1 MKKHM
6 SILLTLV
13 MVFNVLVSGVG
24 NNLSYADNNVAYNQN
39 VSANKT
45 LNGSEKTLKN
55 NKNQIIQKSK
65 NTVLDKKP
73 IDKKPENPNKK
84 DLDNKYVDGKIE
96 DSKTKE
102 DPKKKDLDKNSKDR
116 KVEDPRKNSGQDSEE
131 KKLGKTEEK
140 AKENTSS
147 EQDKKQTS
155 PETKEENLESEK
167 ISFEKQEKGMI
178 IKVDAPKETFPKGT
192 SVSVRL
198 VSKLKDKIAYDITFR
213 DKNNKEI
220 QPAKGTEV
228 RVSFILDKTS
238 SIIPDDMP
246 VNLKLYHLVNGVPKI
261 IDTKMASKC
270 FMEEKG
276 IQSITLSG
284 KVSHFSEF
292 RLVAEDGLDF
302 DKIKKISPDSINS
315 NNKNETG
322 SLDTQK
328 KDEDNVGNNKLK
340 EQIYEVELVANS
352 NHPSIYIK
360 GLLPKG
366 GYATARYVE
375 LSNKILPEYQRVVTA
390 YDIKIFDDKGKEY
403 QPIKP
408 VRVTI
413 SDDKVKKELT
423 KIGRKNIQVIH
434 ISKSGIPDK
443 YSSAIVASESK
454 VSFNA
459 SSFSVYAFTIETRD
473 TSKNPKEVD
482 AKIIDFNIIRT
493 NDENPANT
501 YNYYEAFK
509 IKIKWDASKYGK
521 TLKREDFFKI
531 KIPDEFILAHKIEF
545 DLKTEDGKILGHLVA
560 TPNNEGGANVV
571 VTFKDYVE
579 THENIKGEF
588 ELDSRFN
595 TTKYVKQLDGSY
607 IISYTLFDGKTHTHH
622 INPKPNVDP
631 NETLAKWAN
640 KTKDALNEAEWVIR
654 LNFKKGTFTDVV
666 LSDEL
671 SSETGVLPEGIKYK
685 PDTFRLKQA
694 EFNSTGDDIST
705 KYKSIEYEELKNYLK
720 FDNNM
725 RKFTFRMSDF
735 LKDKGYSVDGKL
747 QEKQWYLFYKSTYEK
762 GLKLKNKAEFKS
774 KEDTIP
780 KVSYYQVA
788 GGSGTGGGDL
798 TNKIKIKKVDSNT
811 NKPLGNAKFKII
823 KVGDPNKVWN
833 IITNAQGEAE
843 TERLSQGDYEIIE
856 TDAPLGYLLDKTP
869 LPVKVINGEATIA
882 TIKNKKGKITVKVTK
897 KWENQDETPLM
908 GDKPT
913 ISLQLLKDGQP
924 EGTPVQLTNGNITH
938 TWTNLDKTDEHGND
952 HKYSVQEVGEK
963 DYKIQLDGNWYKV
976 TYGEDSQSGGLT
988 VTNKKIEPPTRD
1000 LKVTKVWKDKD
1011 DKDLV
1016 GPVEKIEVEL
1026 YKDGAATG
1034 KKLDLTKANN
1044 WTGVFKKLPVSAT
1057 LGGKIH
1063 EYTVKETGESGNAI
1077 QLVGKWYKV
1086 TYEGTMKDG
1095 LTVTNK
1101 EKTPWTPME
1110 PPTRDLKVTKV
1121 WKDKDDKDLV
1131 GPVEKIEVELYKDG
1145 TPTGTKLDLTKA
1157 NNWTGV
1163 FKKLPVSA
1171 TLGGKIHE
1179 YTVKE
1184 TGESG
1189 NAIQLVGKWYKV
1201 TYEGTM
1207 KDGLTVTNKEKTPWT
1222 PMEPPT
1228 RDLKVTKVWKDKDDK
1243 DLVGPVEK
1251 IEVELY
1257 KDGVATG
1264 KKLDLTKA
1272 NNWTGEFKKLP
1283 VSATLGGP
1291 IHKYTVKETGE
1302 SGNAIQFGGKWY
1314 GVTYGGTMKDGL
1326 TVTNK
1331 EKTPWT
1337 PMIPPTRDLKVT
1349 KVWKDKDNND
1359 LNAPVEKIEVELYK
1373 DGAATGT
1380 KLDLTKA
1387 NNWTGEFKK
1396 LPVSATLDGPIHKYT
1411 VKETGESGNAIQLVG
1426 KWYGVT
1432 YGGTM
1437 KDGLTVTNKE
1447 KTPWT
1452 PMIPPTRDLK
1462 VTKVWKDKD
1471 DKDLV
1476 GPVEKIEVELY
1487 KDGVATGKKLD
1498 LTKANNWTGTF
1509 EKLDVADGLG
1519 STNYYKYTVKEVGE
1533 SGAAIQLLGKWY
1545 GVTYGGTM
1553 KDGLTVT
1560 NKEKRPWTPMEPPFR
1575 NIKVEKNWNLLG
1587 REKPVEKLEVELYR
1601 DGVATG
1607 NKLELNKDNNWS
1619 GEFKKLPVAEKLGST
1634 TYYNYTV
1641 KEVGENAGSII
1652 FGGMQFRVN
1661 YTGDMKDGFKIT
1673 NNYTPP
1679 YTPWTPPTVDKID
1692 LKVTKLWKDSKD
1704 NNIAEPT
1711 NKIVVELYR
1720 EGKATGKRLELNK
1733 ANKWSGEFTDLEA
1746 KSDSDE
1752 YYRYTIKEVG
1762 ENGNIIKFDGKQ
1774 YKVIYGGSMRDGITI
1789 TNKKEDPPKPP
1800 TPNKPTPNKP
1810 TPNKPTPPKPN
1821 TPNPR
1826 SVLPRTGDGINPS
1839 TFAWLILALGACLSL
1854 VGYRLRKHAK

>member
-1 MKKHM
+1 M
-6 SILLTLV
+6 L
-13 MVFNVLVSGVG
+13 FNVLVSGIG
-24 NNLSYADNNVAYNQN
+24 NNLSYADDKVAYSQN
-39 VSANKT
+39 LSADKNLT
-45 LNGSEKTLKN
+45 RSERTLKN

-73 IDKKPENPNKK
+73 IDKKPENLNKN

-131 KKLGKTEEK
+131 KKPGKTEEK

-155 PETKEENLESEK
+155 PEIKEENLESEK
-167 ISFEKQEKGMI
+167 ISFEKQEKGLI
-178 IKVDAPKETFPKGT
+178 IKVDAPKGAFPKGT
-192 SVSVRL
+192 TVSVRL
-198 VSKLKDKIAYDITFR
+198 VSKLKDKIAYDITFK
-213 DKNNKEI
+213 DNNNKEV

-228 RVSFILDKTS
+228 KVSFILDRTS
-238 SIIPDDMP
+238 NLLPDDRP
-246 VNLKLYHLVNGVPKI
+246 VNLKLYHVVNGVPKV
-261 IDTKMASKC
+261 IDTNRTAKG

-276 IQSITLSG
+276 IQSVTLSG

-292 RLVAEDGLDF
+292 RLVAENDLDF

-459 SSFSVYAFTIETRD
+459 SSFSVYAFAIETRD
-473 TSKNPKEVD
+473 TAKNPKEVD

-588 ELDSRFN
+588 YLDSRFN

-607 IISYTLFDGKTHTHH
+607 TISYYFDGKTHTHH
-622 INPKPNVDP
+622 INPKPNVNPD
-631 NETLAKWAN
+631 EALAKWAN

-685 PDTFRLKQA
+685 LDTFRLKQA
-694 EFNSTGDDIST
+694 EFNSTGDDISES
-705 KYKSIEYEELKNYLK
+705 KYKSIKYEELKNYLK
-720 FDNNM
+720 FDSNM

-747 QEKQWYLFYKSTYEK
+747 QATQWYLFYKSTYEK

-774 KEDTIP
+774 KESIITGH
-780 KVSYYQVA
+780 SYYQVA

-798 TNKIKIKKVDSNT
+798 TNKIKIKKVDSDNT

-823 KVGDPNKVWN
+823 KVGDPSKVWN

-869 LPVKVINGEATIA
+869 IPVKVINGEATIA
-882 TIKNKKGKITVKVTK
+882 TIKNKKEEKITVKVTK
-897 KWENQDETPLM
+897 KWENQDGTPLM
-908 GDKPT
+908 GDKPA
-913 ISLQLLKDGQP
+913 IRLQLLEDGQP
-924 EGTPVQLTNGNITH
+924 EGNPVEFTNGKITH
-938 TWTNLDKTDEHGND
+938 EWTNLDKTDEHGSK
-952 HKYSVQEVGEK
+952 HIYTVKEVGENG
-963 DYKIQLDGNWYKV
+963 YNIQLDGNWYKV
-976 TYGEDSQSGGLT
+976 DYGADSQSGGLT
-988 VTNKKIEPPTRD
+988 VTNKKLKPWTPMIPPTRD

-1011 DKDLV
+1011 
-1016 GPVEKIEVEL
+1016 
-1026 YKDGAATG
+1026 
-1034 KKLDLTKANN
+1034 NN
-1044 WTGVFKKLPVSAT
+1044 
-1057 LGGKIH
+1057 
-1063 EYTVKETGESGNAI
+1063 
-1077 QLVGKWYKV
+1077 
-1086 TYEGTMKDG
+1086 
-1095 LTVTNK
+1095 
-1101 EKTPWTPME
+1101 
-1110 PPTRDLKVTKV
+1110 
-1121 WKDKDDKDLV
+1121 DLV

-1145 TPTGTKLDLTKA
+1145 TPTGT
-1157 NNWTGV
+1157 
-1163 FKKLPVSA
+1163 
-1171 TLGGKIHE
+1171 
-1179 YTVKE
+1179 
-1184 TGESG
+1184 
-1189 NAIQLVGKWYKV
+1189 
-1201 TYEGTM
+1201 
-1207 KDGLTVTNKEKTPWT
+1207 
-1222 PMEPPT
+1222 
-1228 RDLKVTKVWKDKDDK
+1228 
-1243 DLVGPVEK
+1243 
-1251 IEVELY
+1251 
-1257 KDGVATG
+1257 
-1264 KKLDLTKA
+1264 KLDLTKA

-1302 SGNAIQFGGKWY
+1302 SGNAIQFAGKWY
-1314 GVTYGGTMKDGL
+1314 GVTYGGTMADGL

-1349 KVWKDKDNND
+1349 KVWKGKDNN
-1359 LNAPVEKIEVELYK
+1359 N
-1373 DGAATGT
+1373 
-1380 KLDLTKA
+1380 
-1387 NNWTGEFKK
+1387 
-1396 LPVSATLDGPIHKYT
+1396 
-1411 VKETGESGNAIQLVG
+1411 
-1426 KWYGVT
+1426 
-1432 YGGTM
+1432 
-1437 KDGLTVTNKE
+1437 
-1447 KTPWT
+1447 
-1452 PMIPPTRDLK
+1452 
-1462 VTKVWKDKD
+1462 
-1471 DKDLV
+1471 LV

-1560 NKEKRPWTPMEPPFR
+1560 NKEKTPWTPMEPPFR

-1634 TYYNYTV
+1634 NYYNYTV

-1652 FGGMQFRVN
+1652 FGGMQFSVN

-1720 EGKATGKRLELNK
+1720 EGKATGKKLELNK

-1826 SVLPRTGDGINPS
+1826 PVLPRTGDGINPS

>member
-13 MVFNVLVSGVG
+13 MLFNVLVSGIG

-45 LNGSEKTLKN
+45 LNGGEKTLKN
-55 NKNQIIQKSK
+55 NKNQIIKESK
-65 NTVLDKKP
+65 NTSLDKKS
-73 IDKKPENPNKK
+73 IDKKLENPNKK

-155 PETKEENLESEK
+155 PEIKEENLESEK
-167 ISFEKQEKGMI
+167 IAFEKQEKGLI
-178 IKVDAPKETFPKGT
+178 IKVDAPKGAFPKGT

-220 QPAKGTEV
+220 QPTKGTEV

-246 VNLKLYHLVNGVPKI
+246 VNLKLYHLVNGVPKV
-261 IDTKMASKC
+261 IDTKMASKG

-284 KVSHFSEF
+284 KVSHLSEF

-473 TSKNPKEVD
+473 TAKNPKEVD
-482 AKIIDFNIIRT
+482 AKITDFNIIRT

-588 ELDSRFN
+588 YLDSRFN

-607 IISYTLFDGKTHTHH
+607 TISYYFDGKTHTHH
-622 INPKPNVDP
+622 INPKPNVNPD
-631 NETLAKWAN
+631 EALAKWAN

-685 PDTFRLKQA
+685 LDTFRLKQA
-694 EFNSTGDDIST
+694 EFNSTGDDISES
-705 KYKSIEYEELKNYLK
+705 KYKSIKYEELKNYLK
-720 FDNNM
+720 FDSNM

-747 QEKQWYLFYKSTYEK
+747 QATQWYLFYKSTYEK

-774 KEDTIP
+774 KESIITGN
-780 KVSYYQVA
+780 SYYQVA

-798 TNKIKIKKVDSNT
+798 TNKIKIKKVDSDNT
-811 NKPLGNAKFKII
+811 NKPLGNAKFKIV
-823 KVGDPNKVWN
+823 KVGDPSKVWN

-869 LPVKVINGEATIA
+869 IPVKVINGEATIA

-897 KWENQDETPLM
+897 KWKNQDGTPLM

-976 TYGEDSQSGGLT
+976 DYGEDSQSGGLT
-988 VTNKKIEPPTRD
+988 VTNKKLKPWTPMIPPTRD

-1011 DKDLV
+1011 NNDLNA
-1016 GPVEKIEVEL
+1016 PVEKIEVEL
-1026 YKDGAATG
+1026 YKDDA
-1034 KKLDLTKANN
+1034 
-1044 WTGVFKKLPVSAT
+1044 
-1057 LGGKIH
+1057 
-1063 EYTVKETGESGNAI
+1063 
-1077 QLVGKWYKV
+1077 
-1086 TYEGTMKDG
+1086 
-1095 LTVTNK
+1095 
-1101 EKTPWTPME
+1101 
-1110 PPTRDLKVTKV
+1110 
-1121 WKDKDDKDLV
+1121 
-1131 GPVEKIEVELYKDG
+1131 
-1145 TPTGTKLDLTKA
+1145 PTGTKLDLTKA
-1157 NNWTGV
+1157 N
-1163 FKKLPVSA
+1163 K
-1171 TLGGKIHE
+1171 
-1179 YTVKE
+1179 
-1184 TGESG
+1184 
-1189 NAIQLVGKWYKV
+1189 
-1201 TYEGTM
+1201 
-1207 KDGLTVTNKEKTPWT
+1207 
-1222 PMEPPT
+1222 
-1228 RDLKVTKVWKDKDDK
+1228 
-1243 DLVGPVEK
+1243 
-1251 IEVELY
+1251 
-1257 KDGVATG
+1257 
-1264 KKLDLTKA
+1264 
-1272 NNWTGEFKKLP
+1272 WTGEFKKLP

-1337 PMIPPTRDLKVT
+1337 PMIPPTRNLKVT

-1359 LNAPVEKIEVELYK
+1359 LVGPVEKIEVELYK
-1373 DGAATGT
+1373 DGTPTGT

-1387 NNWTGEFKK
+1387 NKWTGEFKK

-1437 KDGLTVTNKE
+1437 KDGLTVTNRE

-1471 DKDLV
+1471 NNDLNA
-1476 GPVEKIEVELY
+1476 PVEKIEVELY

-1498 LTKANNWTGTF
+1498 LTKTNNWTGTF

-1553 KDGLTVT
+1553 KDGLIVT
-1560 NKEKRPWTPMEPPFR
+1560 NKEKTPWTPMEPPFR
-1575 NIKVEKNWNLLG
+1575 NIKVVKNWNLLG

-1634 TYYNYTV
+1634 NYYNYTV

-1652 FGGMQFRVN
+1652 FGGMQFSVN
-1661 YTGDMKDGFKIT
+1661 YTGDMKDGLKIT
-1673 NNYTPP
+1673 NSYTPP
-1679 YTPWTPPTVDKID
+1679 YTPWTPPTKEKLD

-1720 EGKATGKRLELNK
+1720 DGKATGKRLELNK
-1733 ANKWSGEFTDLEA
+1733 VNKWSGEFTDLEA

-1752 YYRYTIKEVG
+1752 YYKYTIKEVG

-1789 TNKKEDPPKPP
+1789 TNKKEEPPKPP
-1800 TPNKPTPNKP
+1800 TPPGPK
-1810 TPNKPTPPKPN
+1810 TPPSPK
-1821 TPNPR
+1821 TPPGPKTPPPPR
-1826 SVLPRTGDGINPS
+1826 RILPRTGDGINPS
-1839 TFAWLILALGACLSL
+1839 TFAFLILLLGAGLSII
-1854 VGYRLRKHAK
+1854 GYRVRKDAK

>member
-1 MKKHM
+1 M

-13 MVFNVLVSGVG
+13 MVFNVLVSGIG
-24 NNLSYADNNVAYNQN
+24 NNLSYADDKVAYSQN
-39 VSANKT
+39 VSADKAFT
-45 LNGSEKTLKN
+45 RSERTLKN

-155 PETKEENLESEK
+155 PEIKEENLESEK
-167 ISFEKQEKGMI
+167 ISFEKQEKGLI
-178 IKVDAPKETFPKGT
+178 IKVDAPKGAFSKGT
-192 SVSVRL
+192 SVSVSL

-238 SIIPDDMP
+238 SILPDDMP
-246 VNLKLYHLVNGVPKI
+246 VNLKLYHLVNGVPKV
-261 IDTKMASKC
+261 IDTKMTSKG

-276 IQSITLSG
+276 IQSITLNG

-459 SSFSVYAFTIETRD
+459 SSFSVYAFAIETRD

-482 AKIIDFNIIRT
+482 AKIIDFNIIRK
-493 NDENPANT
+493 NNENPANT
-501 YNYYEAFK
+501 FNYYDAFK
-509 IKIKWDASKYGK
+509 IKIEWDVSKYGK

-545 DLKTEDGKILGHLVA
+545 DLKTGDGKILGHLVA

-588 ELDSRFN
+588 YLDSRFN

-607 IISYTLFDGKTHTHH
+607 TISYYFDGKTHTHH
-622 INPKPNVDP
+622 INPKPNVNPD
-631 NETLAKWAN
+631 EALAKWAN

-685 PDTFRLKQA
+685 LDTFRLKQA
-694 EFNSTGDDIST
+694 EFNSTGDDISGS
-705 KYKSIEYEELKNYLK
+705 KYKSIKYEELKNYLK
-720 FDNNM
+720 FDSNM

-747 QEKQWYLFYKSTYEK
+747 QEKQWYLFYKSTYEE

-774 KEDTIP
+774 KESIITGH
-780 KVSYYQVA
+780 SYYQVA

-798 TNKIKIKKVDSNT
+798 TNKIKIKKVDSDNT
-811 NKPLGNAKFKII
+811 NKPLGNAKFKIV
-823 KVGDPNKVWN
+823 KVGDPSKVWN
-833 IITNAQGEAE
+833 IITNAKGEAE

-869 LPVKVINGEATIA
+869 IPVKVINGEATIA

-897 KWENQDETPLM
+897 KWENQDGTPLT

-913 ISLQLLKDGQP
+913 IRLQLLKDGQP
-924 EGTPVQLTNGNITH
+924 EGNPVEFANGKITH
-938 TWTNLDKTDEHGND
+938 EWTNLDKTDEHGSN
-952 HKYSVQEVGEK
+952 HIYTVKEVGENG
-963 DYKIQLDGNWYKV
+963 YNIQLDGNWYKV
-976 TYGEDSQSGGLT
+976 TYGADPQNGLT
-988 VTNKKIEPPTRD
+988 VTNKKKTPWTPMEPPFRD

-1011 DKDLV
+1011 NKDLV

-1026 YKDGAATG
+1026 YKDGTPTG
-1034 KKLDLTKANN
+1034 TKLDLTKANN
-1044 WTGVFKKLPVSAT
+1044 WTGEFKKLPVSAT
-1057 LGGKIH
+1057 LGGKNH

-1101 EKTPWTPME
+1101 EKTPWTPM
-1110 PPTRDLKVTKV
+1110 
-1121 WKDKDDKDLV
+1121 
-1131 GPVEKIEVELYKDG
+1131 
-1145 TPTGTKLDLTKA
+1145 
-1157 NNWTGV
+1157 
-1163 FKKLPVSA
+1163 
-1171 TLGGKIHE
+1171 
-1179 YTVKE
+1179 
-1184 TGESG
+1184 
-1189 NAIQLVGKWYKV
+1189 
-1201 TYEGTM
+1201 
-1207 KDGLTVTNKEKTPWT
+1207 
-1222 PMEPPT
+1222 
-1228 RDLKVTKVWKDKDDK
+1228 
-1243 DLVGPVEK
+1243 
-1251 IEVELY
+1251 
-1257 KDGVATG
+1257 
-1264 KKLDLTKA
+1264 
-1272 NNWTGEFKKLP
+1272 
-1283 VSATLGGP
+1283 
-1291 IHKYTVKETGE
+1291 
-1302 SGNAIQFGGKWY
+1302 
-1314 GVTYGGTMKDGL
+1314 
-1326 TVTNK
+1326 
-1331 EKTPWT
+1331 
-1337 PMIPPTRDLKVT
+1337 IPPTRNLKVT
-1349 KVWKDKDNND
+1349 KVWKDKDN
-1359 LNAPVEKIEVELYK
+1359 
-1373 DGAATGT
+1373 
-1380 KLDLTKA
+1380 
-1387 NNWTGEFKK
+1387 
-1396 LPVSATLDGPIHKYT
+1396 
-1411 VKETGESGNAIQLVG
+1411 
-1426 KWYGVT
+1426 
-1432 YGGTM
+1432 
-1437 KDGLTVTNKE
+1437 
-1447 KTPWT
+1447 
-1452 PMIPPTRDLK
+1452 
-1462 VTKVWKDKD
+1462 
-1471 DKDLV
+1471 KDLV

-1545 GVTYGGTM
+1545 GVTYGGT
-1553 KDGLTVT
+1553 
-1560 NKEKRPWTPMEPPFR
+1560 
-1575 NIKVEKNWNLLG
+1575 
-1587 REKPVEKLEVELYR
+1587 
-1601 DGVATG
+1601 
-1607 NKLELNKDNNWS
+1607 
-1619 GEFKKLPVAEKLGST
+1619 
-1634 TYYNYTV
+1634 
-1641 KEVGENAGSII
+1641 
-1652 FGGMQFRVN
+1652 
-1661 YTGDMKDGFKIT
+1661 MKDGFKIT

>member
-1 MKKHM
+1 M
-6 SILLTLV
+6 
-13 MVFNVLVSGVG
+13 
-24 NNLSYADNNVAYNQN
+24 
-39 VSANKT
+39 
-45 LNGSEKTLKN
+45 
-55 NKNQIIQKSK
+55 
-65 NTVLDKKP
+65 
-73 IDKKPENPNKK
+73 
-84 DLDNKYVDGKIE
+84 
-96 DSKTKE
+96 
-102 DPKKKDLDKNSKDR
+102 
-116 KVEDPRKNSGQDSEE
+116 
-131 KKLGKTEEK
+131 
-140 AKENTSS
+140 
-147 EQDKKQTS
+147 
-155 PETKEENLESEK
+155 
-167 ISFEKQEKGMI
+167 
-178 IKVDAPKETFPKGT
+178 
-192 SVSVRL
+192 
-198 VSKLKDKIAYDITFR
+198 
-213 DKNNKEI
+213 
-220 QPAKGTEV
+220 
-228 RVSFILDKTS
+228 
-238 SIIPDDMP
+238 
-246 VNLKLYHLVNGVPKI
+246 
-261 IDTKMASKC
+261 
-270 FMEEKG
+270 
-276 IQSITLSG
+276 
-284 KVSHFSEF
+284 
-292 RLVAEDGLDF
+292 
-302 DKIKKISPDSINS
+302 
-315 NNKNETG
+315 
-322 SLDTQK
+322 DTQK

-473 TSKNPKEVD
+473 TAKNPKEVD

-588 ELDSRFN
+588 YLDSRFN

-607 IISYTLFDGKTHTHH
+607 TISYYFDGKTHTHH
-622 INPKPNVDP
+622 INPKPNVNPD
-631 NETLAKWAN
+631 EALAKWAN

-685 PDTFRLKQA
+685 LDTFRLKQA
-694 EFNSTGDDIST
+694 EFNSTGDDISGS
-705 KYKSIEYEELKNYLK
+705 KYKSIKYEELKNYLK
-720 FDNNM
+720 FDSNM

-747 QEKQWYLFYKSTYEK
+747 QATQWYLFYKSTYEK

-774 KEDTIP
+774 KESIITGH
-780 KVSYYQVA
+780 SYYQVA

-798 TNKIKIKKVDSNT
+798 TNKIKIKKVDSDNT
-811 NKPLGNAKFKII
+811 NKPLGNAKFKIV
-823 KVGDPNKVWN
+823 KVGDPSKVWN

-869 LPVKVINGEATIA
+869 IPVKVINGEATIA

-897 KWENQDETPLM
+897 KWKNQDGTPLM

-976 TYGEDSQSGGLT
+976 TYGADSQSGGLT
-988 VTNKKIEPPTRD
+988 VTNEKLKPWTPMIPPTRD

-1011 DKDLV
+1011 NNDLV

-1034 KKLDLTKANN
+1034 T
-1044 WTGVFKKLPVSAT
+1044 
-1057 LGGKIH
+1057 
-1063 EYTVKETGESGNAI
+1063 
-1077 QLVGKWYKV
+1077 
-1086 TYEGTMKDG
+1086 
-1095 LTVTNK
+1095 
-1101 EKTPWTPME
+1101 
-1110 PPTRDLKVTKV
+1110 
-1121 WKDKDDKDLV
+1121 
-1131 GPVEKIEVELYKDG
+1131 
-1145 TPTGTKLDLTKA
+1145 
-1157 NNWTGV
+1157 
-1163 FKKLPVSA
+1163 
-1171 TLGGKIHE
+1171 
-1179 YTVKE
+1179 
-1184 TGESG
+1184 
-1189 NAIQLVGKWYKV
+1189 
-1201 TYEGTM
+1201 
-1207 KDGLTVTNKEKTPWT
+1207 
-1222 PMEPPT
+1222 
-1228 RDLKVTKVWKDKDDK
+1228 
-1243 DLVGPVEK
+1243 
-1251 IEVELY
+1251 
-1257 KDGVATG
+1257 
-1264 KKLDLTKA
+1264 KLDLTKA

-1302 SGNAIQFGGKWY
+1302 SGNAIQLVGKWYGVTYGGTMKDGLTVTNKEKTPWTPMIPPTRDLKVTKVWKDKDNNDLNAPVEKIEVELYKDGAATGTKLELTKANNWTGEFKKLPVSATLGGPIHKYTVKETGESGKAIQFGGKWY

-1462 VTKVWKDKD
+1462 VTKVWKGKD
-1471 DKDLV
+1471 NNNLV

-1560 NKEKRPWTPMEPPFR
+1560 NKEKTPWTPMEPPFR

-1587 REKPVEKLEVELYR
+1587 REKPVEKLDVELYR

-1634 TYYNYTV
+1634 NYYNYTV

-1652 FGGMQFRVN
+1652 FGGMQFSVN

-1810 TPNKPTPPKPN
+1810 TPNKPTPNKPTPPKPN

-1826 SVLPRTGDGINPS
+1826 PVLPRTGDGINPS
-1839 TFAWLILALGACLSL
+1839 TIAWLILALGAGLSII
-1854 VGYRLRKHAK
+1854 GYRVRRDAK

>member
-1 MKKHM
+1 M

-13 MVFNVLVSGVG
+13 MVFNVLVSGIG
-24 NNLSYADNNVAYNQN
+24 NNLSYADDKVAYSQN
-39 VSANKT
+39 VSADKAFT
-45 LNGSEKTLKN
+45 RSERTLKN

-65 NTVLDKKP
+65 NTGLDKKP

-116 KVEDPRKNSGQDSEE
+116 KVENPRKNSGQDSEE

-155 PETKEENLESEK
+155 PEIKEENLESEK
-167 ISFEKQEKGMI
+167 ISFEKQEKGLI
-178 IKVDAPKETFPKGT
+178 IKVDAPKRAFPKGT
-192 SVSVRL
+192 TVSVRL
-198 VSKLKDKIAYDITFR
+198 VSKLKDKIAYDITFK
-213 DKNNKEI
+213 DNNNKEV

-228 RVSFILDKTS
+228 KVSFILDRTS
-238 SIIPDDMP
+238 NLLPDDRP
-246 VNLKLYHLVNGVPKI
+246 VNLKLYHVVNGVPKV
-261 IDTKMASKC
+261 IDTNRTAKG

-276 IQSITLSG
+276 IQSVTLSG

-292 RLVAEDGLDF
+292 RLVAENDLDF

-375 LSNKILPEYQRVVTA
+375 LSNNILPEYQRVVTA

-443 YSSAIVASESK
+443 YSSAIVTSESK

-459 SSFSVYAFTIETRD
+459 SSFSVYAFAIETRD
-473 TSKNPKEVD
+473 TAKNPKEVD

-588 ELDSRFN
+588 YLDSKFN

-607 IISYTLFDGKTHTHH
+607 TISYYFDGKTHTHH
-622 INPKPNVDP
+622 INPKPNVNPD
-631 NETLAKWAN
+631 EALAKWAN

-685 PDTFRLKQA
+685 LDTFRLKQA
-694 EFNSTGDDIST
+694 EFNSTGDDISES
-705 KYKSIEYEELKNYLK
+705 KYKSIKYEELKNYLK
-720 FDNNM
+720 FDSNM

-747 QEKQWYLFYKSTYEK
+747 QATQWYLFYKSTYEE

-774 KEDTIP
+774 KESIITGH
-780 KVSYYQVA
+780 SYYQVA

-798 TNKIKIKKVDSNT
+798 TNKIKIKKVDSDNT
-811 NKPLGNAKFKII
+811 NKPLGNAKFKIV
-823 KVGDPNKVWN
+823 KVGDPSKVWN

-869 LPVKVINGEATIA
+869 IPVKVINGEATIT

-976 TYGEDSQSGGLT
+976 DYGADSQSGGLS
-988 VTNKKIEPPTRD
+988 VTNKKLKPWTPMIPPTRD

-1011 DKDLV
+1011 NKDLV

-1026 YKDGAATG
+1026 YKDGTPTG
-1034 KKLDLTKANN
+1034 TKLDLTKANN
-1044 WTGVFKKLPVSAT
+1044 WTGEFKKLPVSAT
-1057 LGGKIH
+1057 LGGKNH

-1101 EKTPWTPME
+1101 EKTPWTPM
-1110 PPTRDLKVTKV
+1110 
-1121 WKDKDDKDLV
+1121 
-1131 GPVEKIEVELYKDG
+1131 
-1145 TPTGTKLDLTKA
+1145 
-1157 NNWTGV
+1157 
-1163 FKKLPVSA
+1163 
-1171 TLGGKIHE
+1171 
-1179 YTVKE
+1179 
-1184 TGESG
+1184 
-1189 NAIQLVGKWYKV
+1189 
-1201 TYEGTM
+1201 
-1207 KDGLTVTNKEKTPWT
+1207 
-1222 PMEPPT
+1222 
-1228 RDLKVTKVWKDKDDK
+1228 
-1243 DLVGPVEK
+1243 
-1251 IEVELY
+1251 
-1257 KDGVATG
+1257 
-1264 KKLDLTKA
+1264 
-1272 NNWTGEFKKLP
+1272 
-1283 VSATLGGP
+1283 
-1291 IHKYTVKETGE
+1291 
-1302 SGNAIQFGGKWY
+1302 
-1314 GVTYGGTMKDGL
+1314 
-1326 TVTNK
+1326 
-1331 EKTPWT
+1331 
-1337 PMIPPTRDLKVT
+1337 IPPTRNLKVT
-1349 KVWKDKDNND
+1349 KVWKDKDN
-1359 LNAPVEKIEVELYK
+1359 
-1373 DGAATGT
+1373 
-1380 KLDLTKA
+1380 
-1387 NNWTGEFKK
+1387 
-1396 LPVSATLDGPIHKYT
+1396 
-1411 VKETGESGNAIQLVG
+1411 
-1426 KWYGVT
+1426 
-1432 YGGTM
+1432 
-1437 KDGLTVTNKE
+1437 
-1447 KTPWT
+1447 
-1452 PMIPPTRDLK
+1452 
-1462 VTKVWKDKD
+1462 
-1471 DKDLV
+1471 KDLV

-1575 NIKVEKNWNLLG
+1575 NIKVVKNWNLLG

-1607 NKLELNKDNNWS
+1607 DKLELNKDNNWS

-1652 FGGMQFRVN
+1652 FGGMQFSVN

-1810 TPNKPTPPKPN
+1810 TPPKPN

-1826 SVLPRTGDGINPS
+1826 PVLPKTGDGINPS

>member
-1 MKKHM
+1 M

-13 MVFNVLVSGVG
+13 MVFNVLVSGIG
-24 NNLSYADNNVAYNQN
+24 NNLSYADDKVAYSQN
-39 VSANKT
+39 VSADKAFT
-45 LNGSEKTLKN
+45 RSERTLKN

-73 IDKKPENPNKK
+73 IDKKPENLNKN

-155 PETKEENLESEK
+155 PEIKEENLESEK
-167 ISFEKQEKGMI
+167 ISFEKQEKGLI
-178 IKVDAPKETFPKGT
+178 IKVDAPKGAFPKGT

-220 QPAKGTEV
+220 QPTKGTEV

-246 VNLKLYHLVNGVPKI
+246 VNLKLYHLVNGVPKV
-261 IDTKMASKC
+261 IDTKMASKG

-284 KVSHFSEF
+284 KVSHLSEF

-434 ISKSGIPDK
+434 ISKSGISDK

-473 TSKNPKEVD
+473 TAKNPKEVD
-482 AKIIDFNIIRT
+482 AKITDFNIIRT

-588 ELDSRFN
+588 YLDSRFN

-607 IISYTLFDGKTHTHH
+607 TISYYFDGKTHTHH
-622 INPKPNVDP
+622 INPKPNVNPD
-631 NETLAKWAN
+631 EALAKWAN

-685 PDTFRLKQA
+685 LDTFRLKQA
-694 EFNSTGDDIST
+694 EFNSTGDDISES
-705 KYKSIEYEELKNYLK
+705 KYKSIKYEELKNYLK
-720 FDNNM
+720 FDSNM

-747 QEKQWYLFYKSTYEK
+747 QATQWYLFYKSTYEK

-774 KEDTIP
+774 KESIITGN
-780 KVSYYQVA
+780 SYYQVA

-798 TNKIKIKKVDSNT
+798 TNKIKIKKVDSDNT
-811 NKPLGNAKFKII
+811 NKPLGNAKFKIV
-823 KVGDPNKVWN
+823 KVGDPSKVWN

-869 LPVKVINGEATIA
+869 IPVKVINGEATIA

-897 KWENQDETPLM
+897 KWKNQDGTPLM

-976 TYGEDSQSGGLT
+976 DYGADSQSGGLT
-988 VTNKKIEPPTRD
+988 VTNKK
-1000 LKVTKVWKDKD
+1000 LK
-1011 DKDLV
+1011 
-1016 GPVEKIEVEL
+1016 
-1026 YKDGAATG
+1026 
-1034 KKLDLTKANN
+1034 
-1044 WTGVFKKLPVSAT
+1044 
-1057 LGGKIH
+1057 
-1063 EYTVKETGESGNAI
+1063 
-1077 QLVGKWYKV
+1077 
-1086 TYEGTMKDG
+1086 
-1095 LTVTNK
+1095 
-1101 EKTPWTPME
+1101 
-1110 PPTRDLKVTKV
+1110 
-1121 WKDKDDKDLV
+1121 
-1131 GPVEKIEVELYKDG
+1131 
-1145 TPTGTKLDLTKA
+1145 
-1157 NNWTGV
+1157 
-1163 FKKLPVSA
+1163 
-1171 TLGGKIHE
+1171 
-1179 YTVKE
+1179 
-1184 TGESG
+1184 
-1189 NAIQLVGKWYKV
+1189 
-1201 TYEGTM
+1201 
-1207 KDGLTVTNKEKTPWT
+1207 
-1222 PMEPPT
+1222 
-1228 RDLKVTKVWKDKDDK
+1228 
-1243 DLVGPVEK
+1243 
-1251 IEVELY
+1251 
-1257 KDGVATG
+1257 
-1264 KKLDLTKA
+1264 
-1272 NNWTGEFKKLP
+1272 
-1283 VSATLGGP
+1283 
-1291 IHKYTVKETGE
+1291 
-1302 SGNAIQFGGKWY
+1302 
-1314 GVTYGGTMKDGL
+1314 
-1326 TVTNK
+1326 
-1331 EKTPWT
+1331 PWT

-1373 DGAATGT
+1373 DDAPTGT
-1380 KLDLTKA
+1380 KSDLTKA
-1387 NNWTGEFKK
+1387 NKWTGEFKK
-1396 LPVSATLDGPIHKYT
+1396 LPVSATLGGPIHKYT

-1471 DKDLV
+1471 NNDLNAPVEKIEVELYKDGTPTGTKLELTKANNWTGEFKKLPVSATLGGPIHKYTVKETGESGFAIQLAGKWYGVTYGGKMKDGLTVTNKEKTPWTPMIPPTRDLKVTKLWKDKDNNDLNA
-1476 GPVEKIEVELY
+1476 PVEKIEVELY

-1498 LTKANNWTGTF
+1498 LTKTNNWTGTF

-1553 KDGLTVT
+1553 KDGLIVT
-1560 NKEKRPWTPMEPPFR
+1560 NKEKTPWTPMEPPFR
-1575 NIKVEKNWNLLG
+1575 NIKVVKNWNLLG

-1634 TYYNYTV
+1634 NYYNYTV

-1652 FGGMQFRVN
+1652 FGGMQFSVN
-1661 YTGDMKDGFKIT
+1661 YTGDMKDGLKIT
-1673 NNYTPP
+1673 NSYTPP
-1679 YTPWTPPTVDKID
+1679 YTPWTPPTKEKLD

-1720 EGKATGKRLELNK
+1720 DGKATGKRLELNK
-1733 ANKWSGEFTDLEA
+1733 VNKWSGEFTDLEA

-1752 YYRYTIKEVG
+1752 YYKYTIKEVG

-1789 TNKKEDPPKPP
+1789 TNKKEEPPKPP
-1800 TPNKPTPNKP
+1800 TPPGPK
-1810 TPNKPTPPKPN
+1810 TPPSPK
-1821 TPNPR
+1821 TPPGPKTPPPPR
-1826 SVLPRTGDGINPS
+1826 RILPRTGDGINPS
-1839 TFAWLILALGACLSL
+1839 TFAFLILLLGAGLSII
-1854 VGYRLRKHAK
+1854 GYRLRKDAK

>member
-1 MKKHM
+1 M

-13 MVFNVLVSGVG
+13 MVFNVLVSGIG
-24 NNLSYADNNVAYNQN
+24 NNLSYADDKVAYSQN
-39 VSANKT
+39 VSADKAFT
-45 LNGSEKTLKN
+45 RSERTLKN

-73 IDKKPENPNKK
+73 IDKKPENLNKN

-155 PETKEENLESEK
+155 PEIKEENLESEK
-167 ISFEKQEKGMI
+167 ISFEKQEKGLI
-178 IKVDAPKETFPKGT
+178 IKVDAPKGAFPKGT

-220 QPAKGTEV
+220 QPTKGTEV

-246 VNLKLYHLVNGVPKI
+246 VNLKLYHLVNGVPKV
-261 IDTKMASKC
+261 IDTKMASKG

-284 KVSHFSEF
+284 KVSHLSEF

-473 TSKNPKEVD
+473 TAKNPKEVD
-482 AKIIDFNIIRT
+482 AKITDFNIIRT

-588 ELDSRFN
+588 YLDSRFN

-607 IISYTLFDGKTHTHH
+607 TISYYFDGKTHTHH
-622 INPKPNVDP
+622 INPKPNVNPD
-631 NETLAKWAN
+631 EALAKWAN

-685 PDTFRLKQA
+685 LDTFRLKQA
-694 EFNSTGDDIST
+694 EFNSTGDDISES
-705 KYKSIEYEELKNYLK
+705 KYKSIKYEELKNYLK
-720 FDNNM
+720 FDSNM

-747 QEKQWYLFYKSTYEK
+747 QATQWYLFYKSTYEK

-774 KEDTIP
+774 KESIITGH
-780 KVSYYQVA
+780 SYYQVA

-798 TNKIKIKKVDSNT
+798 TNKIKIKKVDSDNT
-811 NKPLGNAKFKII
+811 NKPLGNAKFKIV
-823 KVGDPNKVWN
+823 KVGDPSKVWN

-869 LPVKVINGEATIA
+869 IPVKVINGEATIA
-882 TIKNKKGKITVKVTK
+882 TIKNKKEEKITVKVTK
-897 KWENQDETPLM
+897 KWENQDGTPLM
-908 GDKPT
+908 GDKPA
-913 ISLQLLKDGQP
+913 IRLQLLKDGQP

-976 TYGEDSQSGGLT
+976 DYGADSQSGGLT
-988 VTNKKIEPPTRD
+988 VTNKKLKPWTPMIPPTRD

-1011 DKDLV
+1011 NNDLNAPVEKIEVELYKDDAPTGTKLDLTKANKWTGEFKKLPVSATLGGPIHKYTVKETGESGNAIQFGGKWYGVTYGGTMKDGLTVTNKEKTPWTPMIPPTRNLKVTKVWKDKDNNDLV

-1026 YKDGAATG
+1026 YKDGTPTG
-1034 KKLDLTKANN
+1034 TKLDLTKANK
-1044 WTGVFKKLPVSAT
+1044 WTGEFKKLPVSAT
-1057 LGGKIH
+1057 LDGPIH
-1063 EYTVKETGESGNAI
+1063 KYTVKETGESGNAI
-1077 QLVGKWYKV
+1077 QLVGKWYGV
-1086 TYEGTMKDG
+1086 TYGGTMKDG
-1095 LTVTNK
+1095 LTVTNR
-1101 EKTPWTPME
+1101 EKTPWTPMI

-1222 PMEPPT
+1222 PM
-1228 RDLKVTKVWKDKDDK
+1228 
-1243 DLVGPVEK
+1243 
-1251 IEVELY
+1251 
-1257 KDGVATG
+1257 
-1264 KKLDLTKA
+1264 
-1272 NNWTGEFKKLP
+1272 
-1283 VSATLGGP
+1283 
-1291 IHKYTVKETGE
+1291 
-1302 SGNAIQFGGKWY
+1302 
-1314 GVTYGGTMKDGL
+1314 
-1326 TVTNK
+1326 
-1331 EKTPWT
+1331 
-1337 PMIPPTRDLKVT
+1337 IPPTRDLKVT
-1349 KVWKDKDNND
+1349 KLWKDKDNND

-1387 NNWTGEFKK
+1387 NKWTGEFKK

-1411 VKETGESGNAIQLVG
+1411 VKETGESGNAIQFVG
-1426 KWYGVT
+1426 KWYGVS

-1437 KDGLTVTNKE
+1437 ADGLTVTNKE

-1452 PMIPPTRDLK
+1452 PMIPPTRNLK

-1471 DKDLV
+1471 NSDLV

-1652 FGGMQFRVN
+1652 FGGMQFSVN

-1679 YTPWTPPTVDKID
+1679 YTPWTPPTKEKLD

-1720 EGKATGKRLELNK
+1720 DGKATGKRLELNK
-1733 ANKWSGEFTDLEA
+1733 ANKWTGEFTDLEA

-1752 YYRYTIKEVG
+1752 YYHYTIKEVG

-1810 TPNKPTPPKPN
+1810 TPPKPN

-1839 TFAWLILALGACLSL
+1839 TFA
-1854 VGYRLRKHAK
+1854 

>member
-1 MKKHM
+1 M
-6 SILLTLV
+6 
-13 MVFNVLVSGVG
+13 
-24 NNLSYADNNVAYNQN
+24 
-39 VSANKT
+39 
-45 LNGSEKTLKN
+45 
-55 NKNQIIQKSK
+55 
-65 NTVLDKKP
+65 
-73 IDKKPENPNKK
+73 
-84 DLDNKYVDGKIE
+84 
-96 DSKTKE
+96 
-102 DPKKKDLDKNSKDR
+102 
-116 KVEDPRKNSGQDSEE
+116 
-131 KKLGKTEEK
+131 
-140 AKENTSS
+140 
-147 EQDKKQTS
+147 
-155 PETKEENLESEK
+155 
-167 ISFEKQEKGMI
+167 
-178 IKVDAPKETFPKGT
+178 
-192 SVSVRL
+192 RL
-198 VSKLKDKIAYDITFR
+198 VSKLKDKIAYDITFK
-213 DKNNKEI
+213 DNNNKEV

-228 RVSFILDKTS
+228 KVSFILDRTS
-238 SIIPDDMP
+238 NLLPDDRP
-246 VNLKLYHLVNGVPKI
+246 VNLKLYHVVNGVPKV
-261 IDTKMASKC
+261 IDTNRTAKG

-276 IQSITLSG
+276 IQSVTLSG

-292 RLVAEDGLDF
+292 RLVAENDLDF

-375 LSNKILPEYQRVVTA
+375 LSNNILPEYQRVVTA

-443 YSSAIVASESK
+443 YSSAIVTSESK

-459 SSFSVYAFTIETRD
+459 SSFSVYAFAIETRD
-473 TSKNPKEVD
+473 TAKNPKEVD

-588 ELDSRFN
+588 YLDSRFN

-607 IISYTLFDGKTHTHH
+607 TISYYFDGKTHTHH
-622 INPKPNVDP
+622 INPKPNVNPD
-631 NETLAKWAN
+631 EALAKWAN

-685 PDTFRLKQA
+685 LDTFRLKQA
-694 EFNSTGDDIST
+694 EFNSTGDDISES
-705 KYKSIEYEELKNYLK
+705 KYKSIKYEELKNYLK
-720 FDNNM
+720 FDSNM

-747 QEKQWYLFYKSTYEK
+747 QATQWYLFYKSTYEE

-774 KEDTIP
+774 KESIITGH
-780 KVSYYQVA
+780 SYYQVA

-798 TNKIKIKKVDSNT
+798 TNKIKIKKVDSDNT
-811 NKPLGNAKFKII
+811 NKPLGNAKFKIV
-823 KVGDPNKVWN
+823 KVGDPSKVWN

-869 LPVKVINGEATIA
+869 IPVKVINGEATIA
-882 TIKNKKGKITVKVTK
+882 TIKNKKEEKITVKVTK
-897 KWENQDETPLM
+897 KWENQDGTPLM
-908 GDKPT
+908 GDKPA
-913 ISLQLLKDGQP
+913 IRLQLLKDGQP
-924 EGTPVQLTNGNITH
+924 EGNPVEFTNGKITH
-938 TWTNLDKTDEHGND
+938 EWTNLDKTDEHGSK
-952 HKYSVQEVGEK
+952 HIYTVKEVGENG
-963 DYKIQLDGNWYKV
+963 YNIQLDGNWYKV

-988 VTNKKIEPPTRD
+988 VTNKKIKPWTPMIPPTRN
-1000 LKVTKVWKDKD
+1000 LKVTKVWKDK
-1011 DKDLV
+1011 
-1016 GPVEKIEVEL
+1016 
-1026 YKDGAATG
+1026 
-1034 KKLDLTKANN
+1034 N
-1044 WTGVFKKLPVSAT
+1044 
-1057 LGGKIH
+1057 
-1063 EYTVKETGESGNAI
+1063 
-1077 QLVGKWYKV
+1077 
-1086 TYEGTMKDG
+1086 
-1095 LTVTNK
+1095 
-1101 EKTPWTPME
+1101 
-1110 PPTRDLKVTKV
+1110 
-1121 WKDKDDKDLV
+1121 
-1131 GPVEKIEVELYKDG
+1131 
-1145 TPTGTKLDLTKA
+1145 
-1157 NNWTGV
+1157 
-1163 FKKLPVSA
+1163 
-1171 TLGGKIHE
+1171 
-1179 YTVKE
+1179 
-1184 TGESG
+1184 
-1189 NAIQLVGKWYKV
+1189 
-1201 TYEGTM
+1201 
-1207 KDGLTVTNKEKTPWT
+1207 
-1222 PMEPPT
+1222 
-1228 RDLKVTKVWKDKDDK
+1228 
-1243 DLVGPVEK
+1243 
-1251 IEVELY
+1251 
-1257 KDGVATG
+1257 
-1264 KKLDLTKA
+1264 
-1272 NNWTGEFKKLP
+1272 
-1283 VSATLGGP
+1283 
-1291 IHKYTVKETGE
+1291 
-1302 SGNAIQFGGKWY
+1302 
-1314 GVTYGGTMKDGL
+1314 
-1326 TVTNK
+1326 
-1331 EKTPWT
+1331 
-1337 PMIPPTRDLKVT
+1337 
-1349 KVWKDKDNND
+1349 NND

-1396 LPVSATLDGPIHKYT
+1396 LPVSATLGGPIHKYTVKEIGESGFAIQFGGKWYGVTYGGKMKDGLTVTNKEKTPWTPMIPPTRNLKVTKVWKDKNNNDLNAPVEKIEVELYKDGAATGTKLDLTKANNWTGEFKKLPVSATLGGKIHEYT
-1411 VKETGESGNAIQLVG
+1411 VKETGESGNAIQFVG
-1426 KWYGVT
+1426 KWYGVD
-1432 YGGTM
+1432 YRGTM

-1471 DKDLV
+1471 NNYLV

-1575 NIKVEKNWNLLG
+1575 NIEVEKNWNLLG

-1607 NKLELNKDNNWS
+1607 NKLELNKGNNWS

-1652 FGGMQFRVN
+1652 FGGMQFSVN

-1826 SVLPRTGDGINPS
+1826 PVLPRTGDGINPS
-1839 TFAWLILALGACLSL
+1839 TFAWLILALGAGLSII
-1854 VGYRLRKHAK
+1854 GYRLRKDAK

>member
-1 MKKHM
+1 M

-13 MVFNVLVSGVG
+13 MVFNVLVSGIG
-24 NNLSYADNNVAYNQN
+24 NNLSYADDKVAYSQN
-39 VSANKT
+39 VSADKAFT
-45 LNGSEKTLKN
+45 RSERTLKN

-73 IDKKPENPNKK
+73 IDKKPENLNKN

-102 DPKKKDLDKNSKDR
+102 DPKKNDLDKNSKDR

-155 PETKEENLESEK
+155 PEIKEENLESEK
-167 ISFEKQEKGMI
+167 ISFEKQEKGLI
-178 IKVDAPKETFPKGT
+178 IKVDAPKGAFPKGT

-220 QPAKGTEV
+220 QPTKGTEV

-246 VNLKLYHLVNGVPKI
+246 VNLKLYHLVNGVPKV
-261 IDTKMASKC
+261 IDTKMASKG

-284 KVSHFSEF
+284 KVSHLSEF

-473 TSKNPKEVD
+473 TAKNPKEVD
-482 AKIIDFNIIRT
+482 AKITDFNIIRT

-588 ELDSRFN
+588 YLDSRFN

-607 IISYTLFDGKTHTHH
+607 TISYYFDGKTHTHH
-622 INPKPNVDP
+622 INPKPNVNPD
-631 NETLAKWAN
+631 EALAKWAN

-685 PDTFRLKQA
+685 LDTFRLKQA
-694 EFNSTGDDIST
+694 EFNSTGDDISES
-705 KYKSIEYEELKNYLK
+705 KYKSIKYEELKNYLK
-720 FDNNM
+720 FDSNM

-747 QEKQWYLFYKSTYEK
+747 QATQWYLFYKSTYEK

-774 KEDTIP
+774 KESIITGN
-780 KVSYYQVA
+780 SYYQVA

-798 TNKIKIKKVDSNT
+798 TNKIKIKKVDSDNT
-811 NKPLGNAKFKII
+811 NKPLGNAKFKIV
-823 KVGDPNKVWN
+823 KVGDPSKVWN

-869 LPVKVINGEATIA
+869 IPVKVINGEATIA

-897 KWENQDETPLM
+897 KWKNQDGTPLM

-976 TYGEDSQSGGLT
+976 DYGADSQSGGLT
-988 VTNKKIEPPTRD
+988 VTNKKLKPWTPMIPPTRD

-1011 DKDLV
+1011 NNDLNA
-1016 GPVEKIEVEL
+1016 PVEKIEVEL
-1026 YKDGAATG
+1026 YKDDA
-1034 KKLDLTKANN
+1034 
-1044 WTGVFKKLPVSAT
+1044 
-1057 LGGKIH
+1057 
-1063 EYTVKETGESGNAI
+1063 
-1077 QLVGKWYKV
+1077 
-1086 TYEGTMKDG
+1086 
-1095 LTVTNK
+1095 
-1101 EKTPWTPME
+1101 
-1110 PPTRDLKVTKV
+1110 
-1121 WKDKDDKDLV
+1121 
-1131 GPVEKIEVELYKDG
+1131 
-1145 TPTGTKLDLTKA
+1145 PTGTKLDLTKA
-1157 NNWTGV
+1157 N
-1163 FKKLPVSA
+1163 K
-1171 TLGGKIHE
+1171 
-1179 YTVKE
+1179 
-1184 TGESG
+1184 
-1189 NAIQLVGKWYKV
+1189 
-1201 TYEGTM
+1201 
-1207 KDGLTVTNKEKTPWT
+1207 
-1222 PMEPPT
+1222 
-1228 RDLKVTKVWKDKDDK
+1228 
-1243 DLVGPVEK
+1243 
-1251 IEVELY
+1251 
-1257 KDGVATG
+1257 
-1264 KKLDLTKA
+1264 
-1272 NNWTGEFKKLP
+1272 WTGEFKKLP

-1337 PMIPPTRDLKVT
+1337 PMIPPTRNLKVT

-1359 LNAPVEKIEVELYK
+1359 LVGPVEKIEVELYK
-1373 DGAATGT
+1373 DGTPTGT

-1387 NNWTGEFKK
+1387 NKWTGEFKK

-1437 KDGLTVTNKE
+1437 KDGLTVTNRE

-1471 DKDLV
+1471 NNDLNA
-1476 GPVEKIEVELY
+1476 PVEKIEVELY

-1498 LTKANNWTGTF
+1498 LTKTNNWTGTF

-1553 KDGLTVT
+1553 KDGLIVT
-1560 NKEKRPWTPMEPPFR
+1560 NKEKTPWTPMEPPFR
-1575 NIKVEKNWNLLG
+1575 NIKVVKNWNLLG

-1634 TYYNYTV
+1634 NYYNYTV

-1652 FGGMQFRVN
+1652 FGGMQFSVN
-1661 YTGDMKDGFKIT
+1661 YTGDMKDGLKIT
-1673 NNYTPP
+1673 NSYTPP
-1679 YTPWTPPTVDKID
+1679 YTPWTPPTKEKLD

-1720 EGKATGKRLELNK
+1720 DGKATGKRLELNK
-1733 ANKWSGEFTDLEA
+1733 VNKWSGEFTDLEA

-1752 YYRYTIKEVG
+1752 YYKYTIKEVG

-1789 TNKKEDPPKPP
+1789 TNKKEEPPKPP
-1800 TPNKPTPNKP
+1800 TPPGPK
-1810 TPNKPTPPKPN
+1810 TPPSPK
-1821 TPNPR
+1821 TPPGPKTPPPPR
-1826 SVLPRTGDGINPS
+1826 RILPRTGDGINPS
-1839 TFAWLILALGACLSL
+1839 TFAFLILLLGAGLSII
-1854 VGYRLRKHAK
+1854 GYRVRKDAK

>member
-1 MKKHM
+1 M
-6 SILLTLV
+6 
-13 MVFNVLVSGVG
+13 
-24 NNLSYADNNVAYNQN
+24 
-39 VSANKT
+39 
-45 LNGSEKTLKN
+45 
-55 NKNQIIQKSK
+55 
-65 NTVLDKKP
+65 
-73 IDKKPENPNKK
+73 
-84 DLDNKYVDGKIE
+84 
-96 DSKTKE
+96 
-102 DPKKKDLDKNSKDR
+102 
-116 KVEDPRKNSGQDSEE
+116 
-131 KKLGKTEEK
+131 
-140 AKENTSS
+140 
-147 EQDKKQTS
+147 
-155 PETKEENLESEK
+155 
-167 ISFEKQEKGMI
+167 
-178 IKVDAPKETFPKGT
+178 
-192 SVSVRL
+192 
-198 VSKLKDKIAYDITFR
+198 
-213 DKNNKEI
+213 
-220 QPAKGTEV
+220 
-228 RVSFILDKTS
+228 
-238 SIIPDDMP
+238 
-246 VNLKLYHLVNGVPKI
+246 
-261 IDTKMASKC
+261 
-270 FMEEKG
+270 
-276 IQSITLSG
+276 
-284 KVSHFSEF
+284 
-292 RLVAEDGLDF
+292 
-302 DKIKKISPDSINS
+302 
-315 NNKNETG
+315 
-322 SLDTQK
+322 DTQK

-375 LSNKILPEYQRVVTA
+375 LSNNILPEYQRVVTA

-459 SSFSVYAFTIETRD
+459 SSFSVYAFAIETRD
-473 TSKNPKEVD
+473 TAKNPKEVD

-588 ELDSRFN
+588 YLDSRFN

-607 IISYTLFDGKTHTHH
+607 TISYYFDGKTHTHH
-622 INPKPNVDP
+622 INPKPNVNPD
-631 NETLAKWAN
+631 EALAKWAN
-640 KTKDALNEAEWVIR
+640 RTKDALNEAEWVIR

-685 PDTFRLKQA
+685 LDTFRLKQA
-694 EFNSTGDDIST
+694 EFNSTGDDISES
-705 KYKSIEYEELKNYLK
+705 KYKSIKYEELKNYLK
-720 FDNNM
+720 FDSNM

-747 QEKQWYLFYKSTYEK
+747 QATQWYLFYKSTYEK

-774 KEDTIP
+774 KESIITGH
-780 KVSYYQVA
+780 SYYQVA

-798 TNKIKIKKVDSNT
+798 TNKIKIKKVDSDNT
-811 NKPLGNAKFKII
+811 NKPLGNAKFKIV
-823 KVGDPNKVWN
+823 KVGDPSKVWN

-869 LPVKVINGEATIA
+869 IPVKVINGEATIA
-882 TIKNKKGKITVKVTK
+882 TIKNKKEEKITVKVTK
-897 KWENQDETPLM
+897 KWENQDGTPLM
-908 GDKPT
+908 GDKPA
-913 ISLQLLKDGQP
+913 IRLQLLKDGQP
-924 EGTPVQLTNGNITH
+924 EGNPVEFTNGKITH
-938 TWTNLDKTDEHGND
+938 EWTNLDKTDEHGSK
-952 HKYSVQEVGEK
+952 HIYTVKEVGENG
-963 DYKIQLDGNWYKV
+963 YNIQLDGNWYKV
-976 TYGEDSQSGGLT
+976 DYGADSQSGGLT
-988 VTNKKIEPPTRD
+988 VTNKK
-1000 LKVTKVWKDKD
+1000 LK
-1011 DKDLV
+1011 
-1016 GPVEKIEVEL
+1016 
-1026 YKDGAATG
+1026 
-1034 KKLDLTKANN
+1034 
-1044 WTGVFKKLPVSAT
+1044 
-1057 LGGKIH
+1057 
-1063 EYTVKETGESGNAI
+1063 
-1077 QLVGKWYKV
+1077 
-1086 TYEGTMKDG
+1086 
-1095 LTVTNK
+1095 
-1101 EKTPWTPME
+1101 
-1110 PPTRDLKVTKV
+1110 
-1121 WKDKDDKDLV
+1121 
-1131 GPVEKIEVELYKDG
+1131 
-1145 TPTGTKLDLTKA
+1145 
-1157 NNWTGV
+1157 
-1163 FKKLPVSA
+1163 
-1171 TLGGKIHE
+1171 
-1179 YTVKE
+1179 
-1184 TGESG
+1184 
-1189 NAIQLVGKWYKV
+1189 
-1201 TYEGTM
+1201 
-1207 KDGLTVTNKEKTPWT
+1207 
-1222 PMEPPT
+1222 
-1228 RDLKVTKVWKDKDDK
+1228 
-1243 DLVGPVEK
+1243 
-1251 IEVELY
+1251 
-1257 KDGVATG
+1257 
-1264 KKLDLTKA
+1264 
-1272 NNWTGEFKKLP
+1272 
-1283 VSATLGGP
+1283 
-1291 IHKYTVKETGE
+1291 
-1302 SGNAIQFGGKWY
+1302 
-1314 GVTYGGTMKDGL
+1314 
-1326 TVTNK
+1326 
-1331 EKTPWT
+1331 PWT

-1359 LNAPVEKIEVELYK
+1359 LVGPVEKIEVELYK
-1373 DGAATGT
+1373 DGVATGT

-1396 LPVSATLDGPIHKYT
+1396 LPVSATLGGKIHEYT
-1411 VKETGESGNAIQLVG
+1411 VKETGESGKAIQLVG

-1437 KDGLTVTNKE
+1437 ADGLTVTNKE

-1452 PMIPPTRDLK
+1452 PMIPPTRNLK

-1471 DKDLV
+1471 NNDLV

-1607 NKLELNKDNNWS
+1607 NKLELNKGNNWS

-1652 FGGMQFRVN
+1652 FGGMQFSVN

-1826 SVLPRTGDGINPS
+1826 PVLPRTGDGINPS
-1839 TFAWLILALGACLSL
+1839 TIAWLILALGAGLSII
-1854 VGYRLRKHAK
+1854 GYRLRKDAK

>member
-1 MKKHM
+1 M

-13 MVFNVLVSGVG
+13 MVFNVLVSGIG
-24 NNLSYADNNVAYNQN
+24 NNLSYADDKVAYSQN
-39 VSANKT
+39 VSADKAFT
-45 LNGSEKTLKN
+45 RSERTLKN

-73 IDKKPENPNKK
+73 IDKKPENLNKN

-155 PETKEENLESEK
+155 PEIKEENLESEK
-167 ISFEKQEKGMI
+167 ISFEKQEKGLI
-178 IKVDAPKETFPKGT
+178 IKVDAPKGAFPKGT

-220 QPAKGTEV
+220 QPTKGTEV

-246 VNLKLYHLVNGVPKI
+246 VNLKLYHLVNGVPKV
-261 IDTKMASKC
+261 IDTKMASKG

-284 KVSHFSEF
+284 KVSHLSEF

-473 TSKNPKEVD
+473 TAKNPKEVD
-482 AKIIDFNIIRT
+482 AKITDFNIIRT

-588 ELDSRFN
+588 YLDSRFN

-607 IISYTLFDGKTHTHH
+607 TISYYFDGKTHTHH
-622 INPKPNVDP
+622 INPKPNVNPD
-631 NETLAKWAN
+631 EALAKWAN

-685 PDTFRLKQA
+685 LDTFRLKQA
-694 EFNSTGDDIST
+694 EFNSTGDDISES
-705 KYKSIEYEELKNYLK
+705 KYKSIKYEELKNYLK
-720 FDNNM
+720 FDSNM

-747 QEKQWYLFYKSTYEK
+747 QATQWYLFYKSTYEK

-774 KEDTIP
+774 KESIITGN
-780 KVSYYQVA
+780 SYYQVA

-798 TNKIKIKKVDSNT
+798 TNKIKIKKVDSDNT
-811 NKPLGNAKFKII
+811 NKPLGNAKFKIV
-823 KVGDPNKVWN
+823 KVGDPSKVWN

-869 LPVKVINGEATIA
+869 IPVKVINGEATIA

-897 KWENQDETPLM
+897 KWKNQDGTPLM

-976 TYGEDSQSGGLT
+976 DYGADSQSGGLT
-988 VTNKKIEPPTRD
+988 VTNKK
-1000 LKVTKVWKDKD
+1000 LK
-1011 DKDLV
+1011 
-1016 GPVEKIEVEL
+1016 
-1026 YKDGAATG
+1026 
-1034 KKLDLTKANN
+1034 
-1044 WTGVFKKLPVSAT
+1044 
-1057 LGGKIH
+1057 
-1063 EYTVKETGESGNAI
+1063 
-1077 QLVGKWYKV
+1077 
-1086 TYEGTMKDG
+1086 
-1095 LTVTNK
+1095 
-1101 EKTPWTPME
+1101 
-1110 PPTRDLKVTKV
+1110 
-1121 WKDKDDKDLV
+1121 
-1131 GPVEKIEVELYKDG
+1131 
-1145 TPTGTKLDLTKA
+1145 
-1157 NNWTGV
+1157 
-1163 FKKLPVSA
+1163 
-1171 TLGGKIHE
+1171 
-1179 YTVKE
+1179 
-1184 TGESG
+1184 
-1189 NAIQLVGKWYKV
+1189 
-1201 TYEGTM
+1201 
-1207 KDGLTVTNKEKTPWT
+1207 
-1222 PMEPPT
+1222 
-1228 RDLKVTKVWKDKDDK
+1228 
-1243 DLVGPVEK
+1243 
-1251 IEVELY
+1251 
-1257 KDGVATG
+1257 
-1264 KKLDLTKA
+1264 
-1272 NNWTGEFKKLP
+1272 
-1283 VSATLGGP
+1283 
-1291 IHKYTVKETGE
+1291 
-1302 SGNAIQFGGKWY
+1302 
-1314 GVTYGGTMKDGL
+1314 
-1326 TVTNK
+1326 
-1331 EKTPWT
+1331 PWT

-1373 DGAATGT
+1373 DG
-1380 KLDLTKA
+1380 
-1387 NNWTGEFKK
+1387 
-1396 LPVSATLDGPIHKYT
+1396 
-1411 VKETGESGNAIQLVG
+1411 
-1426 KWYGVT
+1426 
-1432 YGGTM
+1432 
-1437 KDGLTVTNKE
+1437 
-1447 KTPWT
+1447 
-1452 PMIPPTRDLK
+1452 
-1462 VTKVWKDKD
+1462 
-1471 DKDLV
+1471 
-1476 GPVEKIEVELY
+1476 
-1487 KDGVATGKKLD
+1487 VATGKKLD
-1498 LTKANNWTGTF
+1498 LTKTNNWTGTF

-1553 KDGLTVT
+1553 KDGLIVT
-1560 NKEKRPWTPMEPPFR
+1560 NKEKTPWTPMEPPFR
-1575 NIKVEKNWNLLG
+1575 NIKVVKNWNLLG

-1634 TYYNYTV
+1634 NYYNYTV

-1652 FGGMQFRVN
+1652 FGGMQFSVN
-1661 YTGDMKDGFKIT
+1661 YTGDMKDGLKIT
-1673 NNYTPP
+1673 NSYTPP
-1679 YTPWTPPTVDKID
+1679 YTPWTPPTKEKLD

-1720 EGKATGKRLELNK
+1720 DGKATGKRLELNK
-1733 ANKWSGEFTDLEA
+1733 VNKWSGEFTDLEA

-1826 SVLPRTGDGINPS
+1826 PVLPRTGDGINPS
-1839 TFAWLILALGACLSL
+1839 TIAWLILVIGAGLSL
-1854 VGYRLRKHAK
+1854 IGYRFRKDAK

>member
-1 MKKHM
+1 M

-13 MVFNVLVSGVG
+13 MVFNVLVSGIG
-24 NNLSYADNNVAYNQN
+24 NNLSYADDKVAYSQN
-39 VSANKT
+39 VSADKAFT
-45 LNGSEKTLKN
+45 RSERTLKN

-102 DPKKKDLDKNSKDR
+102 DPKKKDLDKNSKDS
-116 KVEDPRKNSGQDSEE
+116 KVENPRKNSGQDSEE

-155 PETKEENLESEK
+155 PEIKEENLESEK
-167 ISFEKQEKGMI
+167 ISFEKQEKGLI
-178 IKVDAPKETFPKGT
+178 IKVDAPKGAFPKGT
-192 SVSVRL
+192 TVSVRL
-198 VSKLKDKIAYDITFR
+198 VSKLKDKIAYDITFK
-213 DKNNKEI
+213 DNNNKEV

-228 RVSFILDKTS
+228 KVSFILDRTS
-238 SIIPDDMP
+238 NLLPDDRP
-246 VNLKLYHLVNGVPKI
+246 VNLKLYHVVNGVPKV
-261 IDTKMASKC
+261 IDTNRTAKG

-276 IQSITLSG
+276 IQSVTLSG

-292 RLVAEDGLDF
+292 RLVAENDLDF

-375 LSNKILPEYQRVVTA
+375 LSNNILPEYQRVVTA

-443 YSSAIVASESK
+443 YSSAIVTSESK

-459 SSFSVYAFTIETRD
+459 SSFSVYAFAIETRD
-473 TSKNPKEVD
+473 TAKNPKEVD

-588 ELDSRFN
+588 YLDSRFN

-607 IISYTLFDGKTHTHH
+607 TISYYFDGKTHTHH
-622 INPKPNVDP
+622 INPKPNVNPD
-631 NETLAKWAN
+631 EALAKWAN

-685 PDTFRLKQA
+685 LDTFRLKQA
-694 EFNSTGDDIST
+694 EFNSTGDDISES
-705 KYKSIEYEELKNYLK
+705 KYKSIKYEELKNYLK
-720 FDNNM
+720 FDSNM

-747 QEKQWYLFYKSTYEK
+747 QATQWYLFYKSTYEE

-774 KEDTIP
+774 KESIITGH
-780 KVSYYQVA
+780 SYYQVA

-798 TNKIKIKKVDSNT
+798 TNKIKIKKVDSDNT
-811 NKPLGNAKFKII
+811 NKPLGNAKFKIV
-823 KVGDPNKVWN
+823 KVGDPSKVWN

-869 LPVKVINGEATIA
+869 IPVKVINGEATIA
-882 TIKNKKGKITVKVTK
+882 TIKNKKEEKITVKVTK
-897 KWENQDETPLM
+897 KWENQDGTPLM
-908 GDKPT
+908 GDKPA
-913 ISLQLLKDGQP
+913 IRLQLLKDGQP
-924 EGTPVQLTNGNITH
+924 EGNPVEFTNGKITH
-938 TWTNLDKTDEHGND
+938 EWTNLDKTDEHGSK
-952 HKYSVQEVGEK
+952 HIYTVKEVGENG
-963 DYKIQLDGNWYKV
+963 YNIQLDGNWYKV

-988 VTNKKIEPPTRD
+988 VTNKKIKPWTPMIPPTRN
-1000 LKVTKVWKDKD
+1000 LKVTKVWKDK
-1011 DKDLV
+1011 
-1016 GPVEKIEVEL
+1016 
-1026 YKDGAATG
+1026 
-1034 KKLDLTKANN
+1034 N
-1044 WTGVFKKLPVSAT
+1044 
-1057 LGGKIH
+1057 
-1063 EYTVKETGESGNAI
+1063 
-1077 QLVGKWYKV
+1077 
-1086 TYEGTMKDG
+1086 
-1095 LTVTNK
+1095 
-1101 EKTPWTPME
+1101 
-1110 PPTRDLKVTKV
+1110 
-1121 WKDKDDKDLV
+1121 
-1131 GPVEKIEVELYKDG
+1131 
-1145 TPTGTKLDLTKA
+1145 
-1157 NNWTGV
+1157 
-1163 FKKLPVSA
+1163 
-1171 TLGGKIHE
+1171 
-1179 YTVKE
+1179 
-1184 TGESG
+1184 
-1189 NAIQLVGKWYKV
+1189 
-1201 TYEGTM
+1201 
-1207 KDGLTVTNKEKTPWT
+1207 
-1222 PMEPPT
+1222 
-1228 RDLKVTKVWKDKDDK
+1228 
-1243 DLVGPVEK
+1243 
-1251 IEVELY
+1251 
-1257 KDGVATG
+1257 
-1264 KKLDLTKA
+1264 
-1272 NNWTGEFKKLP
+1272 
-1283 VSATLGGP
+1283 
-1291 IHKYTVKETGE
+1291 
-1302 SGNAIQFGGKWY
+1302 
-1314 GVTYGGTMKDGL
+1314 
-1326 TVTNK
+1326 
-1331 EKTPWT
+1331 
-1337 PMIPPTRDLKVT
+1337 
-1349 KVWKDKDNND
+1349 NND

-1396 LPVSATLDGPIHKYT
+1396 LPVSATLGGPIHKYTVKEIGESGFAIQFGGKWYGVTYGGKMKDGLTVTNKEKTPWTPMIPPTRNLKVTKVWKDKNNNDLNAPVEKIEVELYKDGAATGTKLDLTKANNWTGEFKKLPVSATLGGKIHEYT
-1411 VKETGESGNAIQLVG
+1411 VKETGESGNAIQFVG
-1426 KWYGVT
+1426 KWYGVD
-1432 YGGTM
+1432 YRGTM

-1471 DKDLV
+1471 NNYLV

-1575 NIKVEKNWNLLG
+1575 NIEVEKNWNLLG

-1652 FGGMQFRVN
+1652 FGGMQFSVN

-1733 ANKWSGEFTDLEA
+1733 ANKWSGEFTDLEV

-1826 SVLPRTGDGINPS
+1826 PVLPRTGDGINPS
-1839 TFAWLILALGACLSL
+1839 TIAWLILVLGASLSL
-1854 VGYRLRKHAK
+1854 IGYRLRKHRK

>member
-1 MKKHM
+1 M

-13 MVFNVLVSGVG
+13 MVFNVLVSGIG
-24 NNLSYADNNVAYNQN
+24 NNLSYADDKVAYSQN
-39 VSANKT
+39 VSADKAFT
-45 LNGSEKTLKN
+45 RSERTLKN

-155 PETKEENLESEK
+155 PEIKEENLESEK
-167 ISFEKQEKGMI
+167 ISFEKQEKGLI
-178 IKVDAPKETFPKGT
+178 IKVDAPKGAFSKGT
-192 SVSVRL
+192 SVSVSL

-220 QPAKGTEV
+220 QPTKGTEV

-246 VNLKLYHLVNGVPKI
+246 VNLKLYHLVNGVPKV
-261 IDTKMASKC
+261 IDTKMASKG

-292 RLVAEDGLDF
+292 RLVAENDLDF

-375 LSNKILPEYQRVVTA
+375 LSNNILPEYQRVVTA

-443 YSSAIVASESK
+443 YSSAIVTSESK

-459 SSFSVYAFTIETRD
+459 SSFSVYAFAIETRD
-473 TSKNPKEVD
+473 TAKNPKEVD

-588 ELDSRFN
+588 YLDSRFN

-607 IISYTLFDGKTHTHH
+607 TISYYFDGKTHTHH
-622 INPKPNVDP
+622 INPKPNVNPD
-631 NETLAKWAN
+631 EALAKWAN

-685 PDTFRLKQA
+685 LDTFRLKQA
-694 EFNSTGDDIST
+694 EFNSTGDDISES
-705 KYKSIEYEELKNYLK
+705 KYKSIKYEELKNYLK
-720 FDNNM
+720 FDSNM

-747 QEKQWYLFYKSTYEK
+747 QATQWYLFYKSTYEK

-774 KEDTIP
+774 KESIITGH
-780 KVSYYQVA
+780 SYYQVA

-798 TNKIKIKKVDSNT
+798 TNKIKIKKVDSDNT
-811 NKPLGNAKFKII
+811 NKPLGNAKFKIV
-823 KVGDPNKVWN
+823 KVGDPSKVWN

-869 LPVKVINGEATIA
+869 IPVKVINGEATIA
-882 TIKNKKGKITVKVTK
+882 TIKNKKEEKITVKVTK
-897 KWENQDETPLM
+897 KWENQDGTPLM
-908 GDKPT
+908 GDKPA
-913 ISLQLLKDGQP
+913 IRLQLLKDGQP
-924 EGTPVQLTNGNITH
+924 EGNPVEFTNGKITH
-938 TWTNLDKTDEHGND
+938 EWTNLDKTDEHGSK
-952 HKYSVQEVGEK
+952 HIYTVKEVGENG
-963 DYKIQLDGNWYKV
+963 YNIQLDGNWYKV
-976 TYGEDSQSGGLT
+976 DYGADSQSGGLT
-988 VTNKKIEPPTRD
+988 VTKTVTNKKLKPWTPMIPPTRD

-1011 DKDLV
+1011 NNDLV

-1034 KKLDLTKANN
+1034 T
-1044 WTGVFKKLPVSAT
+1044 
-1057 LGGKIH
+1057 
-1063 EYTVKETGESGNAI
+1063 
-1077 QLVGKWYKV
+1077 
-1086 TYEGTMKDG
+1086 
-1095 LTVTNK
+1095 
-1101 EKTPWTPME
+1101 
-1110 PPTRDLKVTKV
+1110 
-1121 WKDKDDKDLV
+1121 
-1131 GPVEKIEVELYKDG
+1131 
-1145 TPTGTKLDLTKA
+1145 
-1157 NNWTGV
+1157 
-1163 FKKLPVSA
+1163 
-1171 TLGGKIHE
+1171 
-1179 YTVKE
+1179 
-1184 TGESG
+1184 
-1189 NAIQLVGKWYKV
+1189 
-1201 TYEGTM
+1201 
-1207 KDGLTVTNKEKTPWT
+1207 
-1222 PMEPPT
+1222 
-1228 RDLKVTKVWKDKDDK
+1228 
-1243 DLVGPVEK
+1243 
-1251 IEVELY
+1251 
-1257 KDGVATG
+1257 
-1264 KKLDLTKA
+1264 KLDLTKA

-1302 SGNAIQFGGKWY
+1302 SGNAIQFAGKWY
-1314 GVTYGGTMKDGL
+1314 GVTYGGTMADGL

-1331 EKTPWT
+1331 EKT
-1337 PMIPPTRDLKVT
+1337 
-1349 KVWKDKDNND
+1349 
-1359 LNAPVEKIEVELYK
+1359 
-1373 DGAATGT
+1373 
-1380 KLDLTKA
+1380 
-1387 NNWTGEFKK
+1387 
-1396 LPVSATLDGPIHKYT
+1396 
-1411 VKETGESGNAIQLVG
+1411 
-1426 KWYGVT
+1426 
-1432 YGGTM
+1432 
-1437 KDGLTVTNKE
+1437 
-1447 KTPWT
+1447 
-1452 PMIPPTRDLK
+1452 
-1462 VTKVWKDKD
+1462 
-1471 DKDLV
+1471 
-1476 GPVEKIEVELY
+1476 
-1487 KDGVATGKKLD
+1487 
-1498 LTKANNWTGTF
+1498 
-1509 EKLDVADGLG
+1509 
-1519 STNYYKYTVKEVGE
+1519 
-1533 SGAAIQLLGKWY
+1533 
-1545 GVTYGGTM
+1545 
-1553 KDGLTVT
+1553 
-1560 NKEKRPWTPMEPPFR
+1560 PWTPMEPPFR

-1634 TYYNYTV
+1634 NYYNYTV

-1652 FGGMQFRVN
+1652 FGGMQFSVN

-1720 EGKATGKRLELNK
+1720 EGKATGKKLELNK

-1789 TNKKEDPPKPP
+1789 TNKKEEPPKPP

-1826 SVLPRTGDGINPS
+1826 PVLPRTGDGINPS

>member
-1 MKKHM
+1 
-6 SILLTLV
+6 
-13 MVFNVLVSGVG
+13 MVFNVLVSGIG

-55 NKNQIIQKSK
+55 NKNQIIKESK
-65 NTVLDKKP
+65 NTGLDKKTV
-73 IDKKPENPNKK
+73 DKN
-84 DLDNKYVDGKIE
+84 L
-96 DSKTKE
+96 E
-102 DPKKKDLDKNSKDR
+102 DPKKKDLDKTSTDKKLEEPSKRGLDKKLEDSKKKDLDKTSIDKKLEDPKAKEEQKNKPLGKESTDR
-116 KVEDPRKNSGQDSEE
+116 KIVDPKNNNSQDSEE
-131 KKLGKTEEK
+131 KKLEKTGEK
-140 AKENTSS
+140 AKENQSLD
-147 EQDKKQTS
+147 QDKKQTS
-155 PETKEENLESEK
+155 PETKEEKKEDVESEK
-167 ISFEKQEKGMI
+167 ISFEKQEKGLI
-178 IKVDAPKETFPKGT
+178 IKVDAPKGAFPKGT
-192 SVSVRL
+192 TVSVRL
-198 VSKLKDKIAYDITFR
+198 VSKLKDKIAYDITFK
-213 DKNNKEI
+213 DNNNKEV

-228 RVSFILDKTS
+228 KVSFILDRTS
-238 SIIPDDMP
+238 NLLPDDRP
-246 VNLKLYHLVNGVPKI
+246 VNLKLYHVVNGVPKV
-261 IDTKMASKC
+261 IDTNRTAKG

-276 IQSITLSG
+276 IQSVTLSG

-292 RLVAEDGLDF
+292 RLVAENDLDF

-375 LSNKILPEYQRVVTA
+375 LSNNILPEYQRVVTA

-459 SSFSVYAFTIETRD
+459 SSFSVYAFAIETRD
-473 TSKNPKEVD
+473 TAKNPKEVD

-588 ELDSRFN
+588 YLDSRFN

-607 IISYTLFDGKTHTHH
+607 TISYYFDGKTHTHH
-622 INPKPNVDP
+622 INPKPNVNPD
-631 NETLAKWAN
+631 EALAKWAN

-685 PDTFRLKQA
+685 LDTFRLKQA
-694 EFNSTGDDIST
+694 EFNSTGDDISES
-705 KYKSIEYEELKNYLK
+705 KYKSIKYEELKNYLK
-720 FDNNM
+720 FDSNM

-747 QEKQWYLFYKSTYEK
+747 QATQWYLFYKSTYEK

-774 KEDTIP
+774 KESIITGH
-780 KVSYYQVA
+780 SYYQVA

-798 TNKIKIKKVDSNT
+798 TNKIKIKKVDSDNT
-811 NKPLGNAKFKII
+811 NKPLGNAKFKIV
-823 KVGDPNKVWN
+823 KVGDPSKVWN

-869 LPVKVINGEATIA
+869 IPVKVINGEATIA
-882 TIKNKKGKITVKVTK
+882 TIKNKKEEKITVKVTK
-897 KWENQDETPLM
+897 KWENQDGTPLM
-908 GDKPT
+908 GDKPA
-913 ISLQLLKDGQP
+913 IRLQLLKDGQP
-924 EGTPVQLTNGNITH
+924 EGNPVEFTNGKITH
-938 TWTNLDKTDEHGND
+938 EWTNLDKTDEHGSK
-952 HKYSVQEVGEK
+952 HIYTVKEVGENG
-963 DYKIQLDGNWYKV
+963 YNIQLDGNWYKV
-976 TYGEDSQSGGLT
+976 DYGADSQSGGLT
-988 VTNKKIEPPTRD
+988 VTKTVTNKKLKPWTPMIPPTRD

-1011 DKDLV
+1011 NNDLV

-1034 KKLDLTKANN
+1034 T
-1044 WTGVFKKLPVSAT
+1044 
-1057 LGGKIH
+1057 
-1063 EYTVKETGESGNAI
+1063 
-1077 QLVGKWYKV
+1077 
-1086 TYEGTMKDG
+1086 
-1095 LTVTNK
+1095 
-1101 EKTPWTPME
+1101 
-1110 PPTRDLKVTKV
+1110 
-1121 WKDKDDKDLV
+1121 
-1131 GPVEKIEVELYKDG
+1131 
-1145 TPTGTKLDLTKA
+1145 
-1157 NNWTGV
+1157 
-1163 FKKLPVSA
+1163 
-1171 TLGGKIHE
+1171 
-1179 YTVKE
+1179 
-1184 TGESG
+1184 
-1189 NAIQLVGKWYKV
+1189 
-1201 TYEGTM
+1201 
-1207 KDGLTVTNKEKTPWT
+1207 
-1222 PMEPPT
+1222 
-1228 RDLKVTKVWKDKDDK
+1228 
-1243 DLVGPVEK
+1243 
-1251 IEVELY
+1251 
-1257 KDGVATG
+1257 
-1264 KKLDLTKA
+1264 KLDLTKA

-1302 SGNAIQFGGKWY
+1302 SGNAIQFVGKWY
-1314 GVTYGGTMKDGL
+1314 GVTYGGKMKDGL

-1349 KVWKDKDNND
+1349 KLWKDKDNND

-1396 LPVSATLDGPIHKYT
+1396 LPVSATLGGPIHKYT
-1411 VKETGESGNAIQLVG
+1411 VKETGESGNAIQFAG

-1447 KTPWT
+1447 KT
-1452 PMIPPTRDLK
+1452 
-1462 VTKVWKDKD
+1462 
-1471 DKDLV
+1471 
-1476 GPVEKIEVELY
+1476 
-1487 KDGVATGKKLD
+1487 
-1498 LTKANNWTGTF
+1498 
-1509 EKLDVADGLG
+1509 
-1519 STNYYKYTVKEVGE
+1519 
-1533 SGAAIQLLGKWY
+1533 
-1545 GVTYGGTM
+1545 
-1553 KDGLTVT
+1553 
-1560 NKEKRPWTPMEPPFR
+1560 PWTPMEPPFR

-1634 TYYNYTV
+1634 NYYNYTV

-1652 FGGMQFRVN
+1652 FGGMQFSVN

-1720 EGKATGKRLELNK
+1720 EGKATGKKLELNK

-1826 SVLPRTGDGINPS
+1826 PVLPRTGDGINPS

>member
-1 MKKHM
+1 M

-13 MVFNVLVSGVG
+13 MVFNVLVSGIG
-24 NNLSYADNNVAYNQN
+24 NNLSYADDKVAYSQN
-39 VSANKT
+39 VSADKAFT
-45 LNGSEKTLKN
+45 RSERTLKN

-73 IDKKPENPNKK
+73 IDKKPENLNKN

-155 PETKEENLESEK
+155 PEIKEENLESEK
-167 ISFEKQEKGMI
+167 ISFEKQEKGLI
-178 IKVDAPKETFPKGT
+178 IKVDAPKGAFPKGT

-220 QPAKGTEV
+220 QPTKGTEV

-246 VNLKLYHLVNGVPKI
+246 VNLKLYHLVNGVPKV
-261 IDTKMASKC
+261 IDTKMASKG

-284 KVSHFSEF
+284 KVSHLSEF

-434 ISKSGIPDK
+434 ISKSGISDK

-473 TSKNPKEVD
+473 TAKNPKEVD
-482 AKIIDFNIIRT
+482 AKITDFNIIRT

-588 ELDSRFN
+588 YLDSRFN

-607 IISYTLFDGKTHTHH
+607 TISYYFDGKTHTHH
-622 INPKPNVDP
+622 INPKPNVNPD
-631 NETLAKWAN
+631 EALAKWAN

-685 PDTFRLKQA
+685 LDTFRLKQA
-694 EFNSTGDDIST
+694 EFNSTGDDISES
-705 KYKSIEYEELKNYLK
+705 KYKSIKYEELKNYLK
-720 FDNNM
+720 FDSNM

-747 QEKQWYLFYKSTYEK
+747 QATQWYLFYKSTYEK

-774 KEDTIP
+774 KESIITGN
-780 KVSYYQVA
+780 SYYQVA

-798 TNKIKIKKVDSNT
+798 TNKIKIKKVDSDNT
-811 NKPLGNAKFKII
+811 NKPLGNAKFKIV
-823 KVGDPNKVWN
+823 KVGDPSKVWN

-869 LPVKVINGEATIA
+869 IPVKVINGEATIA

-897 KWENQDETPLM
+897 KWKNQDGTPLM

-976 TYGEDSQSGGLT
+976 DYGADSQSGGLT
-988 VTNKKIEPPTRD
+988 VTNKKLKPWTPMIPPTRD

-1011 DKDLV
+1011 NNDLNA
-1016 GPVEKIEVEL
+1016 PVEKIEVEL
-1026 YKDGAATG
+1026 YKDDAPTG
-1034 KKLDLTKANN
+1034 TKSDLTKAN
-1044 WTGVFKKLPVSAT
+1044 K
-1057 LGGKIH
+1057 
-1063 EYTVKETGESGNAI
+1063 
-1077 QLVGKWYKV
+1077 
-1086 TYEGTMKDG
+1086 
-1095 LTVTNK
+1095 
-1101 EKTPWTPME
+1101 
-1110 PPTRDLKVTKV
+1110 
-1121 WKDKDDKDLV
+1121 
-1131 GPVEKIEVELYKDG
+1131 
-1145 TPTGTKLDLTKA
+1145 
-1157 NNWTGV
+1157 
-1163 FKKLPVSA
+1163 
-1171 TLGGKIHE
+1171 
-1179 YTVKE
+1179 
-1184 TGESG
+1184 
-1189 NAIQLVGKWYKV
+1189 
-1201 TYEGTM
+1201 
-1207 KDGLTVTNKEKTPWT
+1207 
-1222 PMEPPT
+1222 
-1228 RDLKVTKVWKDKDDK
+1228 
-1243 DLVGPVEK
+1243 
-1251 IEVELY
+1251 
-1257 KDGVATG
+1257 
-1264 KKLDLTKA
+1264 
-1272 NNWTGEFKKLP
+1272 WTGEFKKLP

-1337 PMIPPTRDLKVT
+1337 PMIPPTRNLKVT

-1359 LNAPVEKIEVELYK
+1359 LVGPVEKIEVELYK
-1373 DGAATGT
+1373 DGTPTGT

-1387 NNWTGEFKK
+1387 NKWTGEFKK

-1437 KDGLTVTNKE
+1437 KDGLTVTNRE

-1471 DKDLV
+1471 NNDLNA
-1476 GPVEKIEVELY
+1476 PVEKIEVELY

-1498 LTKANNWTGTF
+1498 LTKTNNWTGTF

-1553 KDGLTVT
+1553 KDGLIVT
-1560 NKEKRPWTPMEPPFR
+1560 NKEKTPWTPMEPPFR
-1575 NIKVEKNWNLLG
+1575 NIKVVKNWNLLG

-1634 TYYNYTV
+1634 NYYNYTV

-1652 FGGMQFRVN
+1652 FGGMQFSVN
-1661 YTGDMKDGFKIT
+1661 YTGDMKDGLKIT
-1673 NNYTPP
+1673 NSYTPP
-1679 YTPWTPPTVDKID
+1679 YTPWTPPTKEKLD

-1720 EGKATGKRLELNK
+1720 DGKATGKRLELNK
-1733 ANKWSGEFTDLEA
+1733 VNKWSGEFTDLEA

-1752 YYRYTIKEVG
+1752 YYKYTIKEVG

-1789 TNKKEDPPKPP
+1789 TNKKEEPPKPP
-1800 TPNKPTPNKP
+1800 TPPGPK
-1810 TPNKPTPPKPN
+1810 TPPSPK
-1821 TPNPR
+1821 TPPGPKTPPPPR
-1826 SVLPRTGDGINPS
+1826 RILPRTGDGINPS
-1839 TFAWLILALGACLSL
+1839 TFAFLILLLGAGLSII
-1854 VGYRLRKHAK
+1854 GYRLRKDAK

>member
-13 MVFNVLVSGVG
+13 MLFNVLVSGIG

-45 LNGSEKTLKN
+45 LNGGEKTLKN
-55 NKNQIIQKSK
+55 YKNQIIKESK
-65 NTVLDKKP
+65 NTGLDKKS
-73 IDKKPENPNKK
+73 IDKKLENPNKK

-155 PETKEENLESEK
+155 PEIKEENLESEK
-167 ISFEKQEKGMI
+167 IAFEKQEKGLI
-178 IKVDAPKETFPKGT
+178 IKVDAPKGAFPKGT

-238 SIIPDDMP
+238 NLLPDDMP
-246 VNLKLYHLVNGVPKI
+246 VNLKLYHLVNGVPKV
-261 IDTKMASKC
+261 IDTKMASKG

-284 KVSHFSEF
+284 KVSHLSEF

-473 TSKNPKEVD
+473 TAKNPKEVD

-607 IISYTLFDGKTHTHH
+607 TISYYFDGKTHTHH
-622 INPKPNVDP
+622 INPKPNVNPD
-631 NETLAKWAN
+631 EALAKWAN

-685 PDTFRLKQA
+685 LDTFRLKQA
-694 EFNSTGDDIST
+694 EFNSTGDDISES
-705 KYKSIEYEELKNYLK
+705 KYKSIKYEELKNYLK
-720 FDNNM
+720 FDSNM

-747 QEKQWYLFYKSTYEK
+747 QATQWYLFYKSTYEK

-774 KEDTIP
+774 KESIITGH
-780 KVSYYQVA
+780 SYYQVA

-798 TNKIKIKKVDSNT
+798 TNKIKIKKVDSDNT
-811 NKPLGNAKFKII
+811 NKPLGNAKFKIV
-823 KVGDPNKVWN
+823 KVGDPSKVWN

-869 LPVKVINGEATIA
+869 IPVKVINGEATIA
-882 TIKNKKGKITVKVTK
+882 TIKNKKEEKITVKVTK
-897 KWENQDETPLM
+897 KWENQDGTPLM
-908 GDKPT
+908 GDKPA
-913 ISLQLLKDGQP
+913 IRLQLLKDGQP
-924 EGTPVQLTNGNITH
+924 EGNPVEFTNGKITH
-938 TWTNLDKTDEHGND
+938 EWTNLDKTDEHGSK
-952 HKYSVQEVGEK
+952 HIYTVKEVGENG
-963 DYKIQLDGNWYKV
+963 YNIQLDGNWYKV
-976 TYGEDSQSGGLT
+976 DYGADSQSGGLT
-988 VTNKKIEPPTRD
+988 VTK
-1000 LKVTKVWKDKD
+1000 
-1011 DKDLV
+1011 
-1016 GPVEKIEVEL
+1016 
-1026 YKDGAATG
+1026 
-1034 KKLDLTKANN
+1034 
-1044 WTGVFKKLPVSAT
+1044 
-1057 LGGKIH
+1057 
-1063 EYTVKETGESGNAI
+1063 
-1077 QLVGKWYKV
+1077 
-1086 TYEGTMKDG
+1086 
-1095 LTVTNK
+1095 TVTNK
-1101 EKTPWTPME
+1101 K
-1110 PPTRDLKVTKV
+1110 LK
-1121 WKDKDDKDLV
+1121 
-1131 GPVEKIEVELYKDG
+1131 
-1145 TPTGTKLDLTKA
+1145 
-1157 NNWTGV
+1157 
-1163 FKKLPVSA
+1163 
-1171 TLGGKIHE
+1171 
-1179 YTVKE
+1179 
-1184 TGESG
+1184 
-1189 NAIQLVGKWYKV
+1189 
-1201 TYEGTM
+1201 
-1207 KDGLTVTNKEKTPWT
+1207 
-1222 PMEPPT
+1222 
-1228 RDLKVTKVWKDKDDK
+1228 
-1243 DLVGPVEK
+1243 
-1251 IEVELY
+1251 
-1257 KDGVATG
+1257 
-1264 KKLDLTKA
+1264 
-1272 NNWTGEFKKLP
+1272 
-1283 VSATLGGP
+1283 
-1291 IHKYTVKETGE
+1291 
-1302 SGNAIQFGGKWY
+1302 
-1314 GVTYGGTMKDGL
+1314 
-1326 TVTNK
+1326 
-1331 EKTPWT
+1331 PWT

-1349 KVWKDKDNND
+1349 KLWKGKDNN
-1359 LNAPVEKIEVELYK
+1359 N
-1373 DGAATGT
+1373 
-1380 KLDLTKA
+1380 
-1387 NNWTGEFKK
+1387 
-1396 LPVSATLDGPIHKYT
+1396 
-1411 VKETGESGNAIQLVG
+1411 
-1426 KWYGVT
+1426 
-1432 YGGTM
+1432 
-1437 KDGLTVTNKE
+1437 
-1447 KTPWT
+1447 
-1452 PMIPPTRDLK
+1452 
-1462 VTKVWKDKD
+1462 
-1471 DKDLV
+1471 LV

-1545 GVTYGGTM
+1545 GVIYGGTM

-1560 NKEKRPWTPMEPPFR
+1560 NKEKTPWTPMEPPFR

-1634 TYYNYTV
+1634 NYYNYTV

-1652 FGGMQFRVN
+1652 FGGMQFSVN

-1720 EGKATGKRLELNK
+1720 EGKATGKKLELNK

-1762 ENGNIIKFDGKQ
+1762 ENGK
-1774 YKVIYGGSMRDGITI
+1774 YY
-1789 TNKKEDPPKPP
+1789 
-1800 TPNKPTPNKP
+1800 
-1810 TPNKPTPPKPN
+1810 
-1821 TPNPR
+1821 
-1826 SVLPRTGDGINPS
+1826 
-1839 TFAWLILALGACLSL
+1839 
-1854 VGYRLRKHAK
+1854 

>member
-1 MKKHM
+1 M

-13 MVFNVLVSGVG
+13 MVFNVLVSGIG
-24 NNLSYADNNVAYNQN
+24 NNLSYADNNLAYNQN

-65 NTVLDKKP
+65 NTGLDKKAV
-73 IDKKPENPNKK
+73 DKNLEDLKKK
-84 DLDNKYVDGKIE
+84 DLDKTSTDKKLE
-96 DSKTKE
+96 EPSKKDLDKKLE
-102 DPKKKDLDKNSKDR
+102 DPKKKDLDKKSVEGKLEDPKAKEEQKNKPLGKESTDR
-116 KVEDPRKNSGQDSEE
+116 KIVDPKNNNSQDSEE
-131 KKLGKTEEK
+131 KKLGKTGEK
-140 AKENTSS
+140 AKENQSLD
-147 EQDKKQTS
+147 QDKKQTS
-155 PETKEENLESEK
+155 PETKEEKKEDVESEK
-167 ISFEKQEKGMI
+167 ISFLKQEKGLI
-178 IKVDAPKETFPKGT
+178 IKVDAPKGAFPKGT
-192 SVSVRL
+192 TVSVRL
-198 VSKLKDKIAYDITFR
+198 VSKLKDKIAYDITFK
-213 DKNNKEI
+213 DNNNKEV

-228 RVSFILDKTS
+228 KVSFILDKTS
-238 SIIPDDMP
+238 SLLPDDMP
-246 VNLKLYHLVNGVPKI
+246 VNLKLYHVVNGVPKV
-261 IDTKMASKC
+261 IDTKVTAKG
-270 FMEEKG
+270 FMEDKG
-276 IQSITLSG
+276 IQSVTLSG

-292 RLVAEDGLDF
+292 RLVAEEDLDF
-302 DKIKKISPDSINS
+302 DKIKDLAKNTKEVEGNVITEAWVTDTEGKPFNPGQQVGAWQGFRIYAKFKLPDNVVKEGDTTTMTLPIGIDTAPPDKFQVKDGDKVIANVVMYNQNPAKIVLTYTKYAEEHSGVQGSFYFNALV
-315 NNKNETG
+315 NAETQTG
-322 SLDTQK
+322 SGKLPVTLTVNGKVIPGGHVDYKPPHFINTQ
-328 KDEDNVGNNKLK
+328 
-340 EQIYEVELVANS
+340 
-352 NHPSIYIK
+352 
-360 GLLPKG
+360 
-366 GYATARYVE
+366 
-375 LSNKILPEYQRVVTA
+375 
-390 YDIKIFDDKGKEY
+390 F
-403 QPIKP
+403 
-408 VRVTI
+408 
-413 SDDKVKKELT
+413 
-423 KIGRKNIQVIH
+423 
-434 ISKSGIPDK
+434 SKSGWMTSDK
-443 YSSAIVASESK
+443 TEGKYDIRINQDNVVLVNAKFEDTIQSEN
-454 VSFNA
+454 VSFIQDSLEIWQGKWDNKITSINLAGKKNVTQEFIAAGKVNFDGKKLTINIGSIGESNEKRGFQILYKVKLGYEPMAGEEIKNKA
-459 SSFSVYAFTIETRD
+459 SLTYGSEIFNKDGNYKI
-473 TSKNPKEVD
+473 KD
-482 AKIIDFNIIRT
+482 AGGT
-493 NDENPANT
+493 GEG
-501 YNYYEAFK
+501 YVFK
-509 IKIKWDASKYGK
+509 IKIQKTGENNKPLAGAKFDVIRVRSNAKVGEITTGQGGIGEIGK
-521 TLKREDFFKI
+521 LLR
-531 KIPDEFILAHKIEF
+531 DEYRL
-545 DLKTEDGKILGHLVA
+545 
-560 TPNNEGGANVV
+560 
-571 VTFKDYVE
+571 VE
-579 THENIKGEF
+579 T
-588 ELDSRFN
+588 
-595 TTKYVKQLDGSY
+595 
-607 IISYTLFDGKTHTHH
+607 
-622 INPKPNVDP
+622 
-631 NETLAKWAN
+631 
-640 KTKDALNEAEWVIR
+640 EAPQGYQ
-654 LNFKKGTFTDVV
+654 K
-666 LSDEL
+666 
-671 SSETGVLPEGIKYK
+671 
-685 PDTFRLKQA
+685 
-694 EFNSTGDDIST
+694 
-705 KYKSIEYEELKNYLK
+705 
-720 FDNNM
+720 
-725 RKFTFRMSDF
+725 
-735 LKDKGYSVDGKL
+735 LKDPITVNPAD
-747 QEKQWYLFYKSTYEK
+747 F
-762 GLKLKNKAEFKS
+762 
-774 KEDTIP
+774 
-780 KVSYYQVA
+780 
-788 GGSGTGGGDL
+788 
-798 TNKIKIKKVDSNT
+798 DSNT
-811 NKPLGNAKFKII
+811 KI
-823 KVGDPNKVWN
+823 
-833 IITNAQGEAE
+833 AQK
-843 TERLSQGDYEIIE
+843 DIE
-856 TDAPLGYLLDKTP
+856 
-869 LPVKVINGEATIA
+869 
-882 TIKNKKGKITVKVTK
+882 NKKEEKITVKVTK
-897 KWENQDETPLM
+897 KWENQDGTPLM

-976 TYGEDSQSGGLT
+976 DYGADSQSGGLT
-988 VTNKKIEPPTRD
+988 VTNKKLKPWTPMIPPTRD

-1011 DKDLV
+1011 NNDLV

-1034 KKLDLTKANN
+1034 T
-1044 WTGVFKKLPVSAT
+1044 
-1057 LGGKIH
+1057 
-1063 EYTVKETGESGNAI
+1063 
-1077 QLVGKWYKV
+1077 
-1086 TYEGTMKDG
+1086 
-1095 LTVTNK
+1095 
-1101 EKTPWTPME
+1101 
-1110 PPTRDLKVTKV
+1110 
-1121 WKDKDDKDLV
+1121 
-1131 GPVEKIEVELYKDG
+1131 
-1145 TPTGTKLDLTKA
+1145 
-1157 NNWTGV
+1157 
-1163 FKKLPVSA
+1163 
-1171 TLGGKIHE
+1171 
-1179 YTVKE
+1179 
-1184 TGESG
+1184 
-1189 NAIQLVGKWYKV
+1189 
-1201 TYEGTM
+1201 
-1207 KDGLTVTNKEKTPWT
+1207 
-1222 PMEPPT
+1222 
-1228 RDLKVTKVWKDKDDK
+1228 
-1243 DLVGPVEK
+1243 
-1251 IEVELY
+1251 
-1257 KDGVATG
+1257 
-1264 KKLDLTKA
+1264 KLDLTKA

-1314 GVTYGGTMKDGL
+1314 GVTYGGTMADGL

-1359 LNAPVEKIEVELYK
+1359 LVGPVEKIEVELYKDGAATGTKLDLTKANNWTGEFKKLPVSATLGGPIHKYTVKETGESGNAIQFGGKWYGVTYGGTMADGLTVTNKEKTPWTPMIPPTRDLKVTKVWKDKDNNDLIAPVEKIEVELYK

-1411 VKETGESGNAIQLVG
+1411 VKETGESGNAIQFGG

-1437 KDGLTVTNKE
+1437 ADGLTVTNKE

-1471 DKDLV
+1471 NNDLNAPVEKIEVELYKDGTPTGTKLDLTKANNWTGEFKKLPVSATLDGPIHKYTVKETGESGNAIQFVGKWYGVTYGGTMADGLTVTNKEKTPWTPMIPPTRNLKVTKVWKDKDNNDLV

-1533 SGAAIQLLGKWY
+1533 SGAVIQLLGKWY

-1607 NKLELNKDNNWS
+1607 DKLELNKDNNWS

-1652 FGGMQFRVN
+1652 FGGMQFSVN

-1826 SVLPRTGDGINPS
+1826 PVLPRTGDGINPS

>member
-1 MKKHM
+1 M
-6 SILLTLV
+6 L
-13 MVFNVLVSGVG
+13 FNVLVSGIG
-24 NNLSYADNNVAYNQN
+24 NNLSYADDKVAYSQN
-39 VSANKT
+39 LSADKDLT
-45 LNGSEKTLKN
+45 RSERTLKN

-73 IDKKPENPNKK
+73 IDKKPENLNKN

-131 KKLGKTEEK
+131 KKPGKTEEK

-155 PETKEENLESEK
+155 PEIKEENLESEK
-167 ISFEKQEKGMI
+167 ISFEKQEKGLI
-178 IKVDAPKETFPKGT
+178 IKVDAPKGAFPKGT
-192 SVSVRL
+192 TVSVRL
-198 VSKLKDKIAYDITFR
+198 VSKLKDKIAYDITFK
-213 DKNNKEI
+213 DNNNKEV

-228 RVSFILDKTS
+228 KVSFILDRTS
-238 SIIPDDMP
+238 NLLPDDRP
-246 VNLKLYHLVNGVPKI
+246 VNLKLYHIVNGVPKV
-261 IDTKMASKC
+261 IDTNRTAKG

-276 IQSITLSG
+276 IQSVTLSG

-292 RLVAEDGLDF
+292 RLVAENDLDF

-328 KDEDNVGNNKLK
+328 KDEDNVENNKLK

-375 LSNKILPEYQRVVTA
+375 LSNNILPEYQRVVTA

-459 SSFSVYAFTIETRD
+459 SSFSVYAFAIETRD
-473 TSKNPKEVD
+473 TAKNPKEVD

-588 ELDSRFN
+588 YLDSRFN

-607 IISYTLFDGKTHTHH
+607 TISYYFDGKTHTHH
-622 INPKPNVDP
+622 INPKPNVNPD
-631 NETLAKWAN
+631 EALAKWAN

-685 PDTFRLKQA
+685 LDTFRLKQA
-694 EFNSTGDDIST
+694 EFNSTGDDISES
-705 KYKSIEYEELKNYLK
+705 KYKSIKYEELKNYLK
-720 FDNNM
+720 FDSNM

-747 QEKQWYLFYKSTYEK
+747 QATQWYLFYKSTYEE

-774 KEDTIP
+774 KESIITGH
-780 KVSYYQVA
+780 SYYQVA

-798 TNKIKIKKVDSNT
+798 TNKIKIKKVDSDNT
-811 NKPLGNAKFKII
+811 NKPLGNAKFKIV
-823 KVGDPNKVWN
+823 KVGDPSKVWN

-869 LPVKVINGEATIA
+869 IPVKVINGEATIA
-882 TIKNKKGKITVKVTK
+882 TIKNKKEEKITVKVTK
-897 KWENQDETPLM
+897 KWENQDGTPLM
-908 GDKPT
+908 GDKPA
-913 ISLQLLKDGQP
+913 IRLQLLKDGQP
-924 EGTPVQLTNGNITH
+924 EGNPVEFTNGKITH
-938 TWTNLDKTDEHGND
+938 EWTNLDKTDKHGSK
-952 HKYSVQEVGEK
+952 HIYTVKEVGENG
-963 DYKIQLDGNWYKV
+963 YNIQLDGNWYKV
-976 TYGEDSQSGGLT
+976 DYGADSQSGGLT
-988 VTNKKIEPPTRD
+988 VTNKK
-1000 LKVTKVWKDKD
+1000 LK
-1011 DKDLV
+1011 
-1016 GPVEKIEVEL
+1016 
-1026 YKDGAATG
+1026 
-1034 KKLDLTKANN
+1034 
-1044 WTGVFKKLPVSAT
+1044 
-1057 LGGKIH
+1057 
-1063 EYTVKETGESGNAI
+1063 
-1077 QLVGKWYKV
+1077 
-1086 TYEGTMKDG
+1086 
-1095 LTVTNK
+1095 
-1101 EKTPWTPME
+1101 
-1110 PPTRDLKVTKV
+1110 
-1121 WKDKDDKDLV
+1121 
-1131 GPVEKIEVELYKDG
+1131 
-1145 TPTGTKLDLTKA
+1145 
-1157 NNWTGV
+1157 
-1163 FKKLPVSA
+1163 
-1171 TLGGKIHE
+1171 
-1179 YTVKE
+1179 
-1184 TGESG
+1184 
-1189 NAIQLVGKWYKV
+1189 
-1201 TYEGTM
+1201 
-1207 KDGLTVTNKEKTPWT
+1207 
-1222 PMEPPT
+1222 
-1228 RDLKVTKVWKDKDDK
+1228 
-1243 DLVGPVEK
+1243 
-1251 IEVELY
+1251 
-1257 KDGVATG
+1257 
-1264 KKLDLTKA
+1264 
-1272 NNWTGEFKKLP
+1272 
-1283 VSATLGGP
+1283 
-1291 IHKYTVKETGE
+1291 
-1302 SGNAIQFGGKWY
+1302 
-1314 GVTYGGTMKDGL
+1314 
-1326 TVTNK
+1326 
-1331 EKTPWT
+1331 PWT

-1349 KVWKDKDNND
+1349 KVWKDKDN
-1359 LNAPVEKIEVELYK
+1359 
-1373 DGAATGT
+1373 
-1380 KLDLTKA
+1380 
-1387 NNWTGEFKK
+1387 
-1396 LPVSATLDGPIHKYT
+1396 
-1411 VKETGESGNAIQLVG
+1411 
-1426 KWYGVT
+1426 
-1432 YGGTM
+1432 
-1437 KDGLTVTNKE
+1437 
-1447 KTPWT
+1447 
-1452 PMIPPTRDLK
+1452 
-1462 VTKVWKDKD
+1462 
-1471 DKDLV
+1471 KDLV

-1487 KDGVATGKKLD
+1487 KDGAPTGTKLD
-1498 LTKANNWTGTF
+1498 LTKANKWTGEF
-1509 EKLDVADGLG
+1509 KKLPVSATLG
-1519 STNYYKYTVKEVGE
+1519 GPIHKYAVKETGE
-1533 SGAAIQLLGKWY
+1533 SGGAIKLVGKWY

-1607 NKLELNKDNNWS
+1607 NKLELNKGNNWS

-1652 FGGMQFRVN
+1652 FGGMQFSVN

-1679 YTPWTPPTVDKID
+1679 YTPWTPPTADKID

-1789 TNKKEDPPKPP
+1789 TNKKEEPPKPP
-1800 TPNKPTPNKP
+1800 TPPGPK
-1810 TPNKPTPPKPN
+1810 TPPSPK
-1821 TPNPR
+1821 TPPGPKTPPPPR
-1826 SVLPRTGDGINPS
+1826 RILPRTGDGINPS
-1839 TFAWLILALGACLSL
+1839 TFAFLILLLGAGLSII
-1854 VGYRLRKHAK
+1854 GYRVRKDAK

>member
-1 MKKHM
+1 M

-13 MVFNVLVSGVG
+13 MVFNVLVSGIG
-24 NNLSYADNNVAYNQN
+24 NNLSYADDKVAYSQN
-39 VSANKT
+39 VSADKAFT
-45 LNGSEKTLKN
+45 RSERTLKN

-73 IDKKPENPNKK
+73 IDKKPENLNKN

-155 PETKEENLESEK
+155 PEIKEENLESEK
-167 ISFEKQEKGMI
+167 ISFEKQEKGLI
-178 IKVDAPKETFPKGT
+178 IKVDAPKGAFPKGT

-220 QPAKGTEV
+220 QPTKGTEV

-246 VNLKLYHLVNGVPKI
+246 VNLKLYHLVNGVPKV
-261 IDTKMASKC
+261 IDTKMASKG

-284 KVSHFSEF
+284 KVSHLSEF

-473 TSKNPKEVD
+473 TAKNPKEVD

-588 ELDSRFN
+588 YLDSRFN

-607 IISYTLFDGKTHTHH
+607 TISYYFDGKTHTHH
-622 INPKPNVDP
+622 INPKPNVNPD
-631 NETLAKWAN
+631 EALAKWAN

-685 PDTFRLKQA
+685 LDTFRLKQA
-694 EFNSTGDDIST
+694 EFNSTGDDISES
-705 KYKSIEYEELKNYLK
+705 KYKSIKYEELKNYLK
-720 FDNNM
+720 FDSNM
-725 RKFTFRMSDF
+725 RKFIFRMSDF

-747 QEKQWYLFYKSTYEK
+747 QATQWYLFYKSTYEK

-774 KEDTIP
+774 KESIITGH
-780 KVSYYQVA
+780 SYYQVA

-798 TNKIKIKKVDSNT
+798 TNKIKIKKVDSDNT
-811 NKPLGNAKFKII
+811 NKPLGNAKFKIV
-823 KVGDPNKVWN
+823 KVGDPSKVWN

-869 LPVKVINGEATIA
+869 IPVKVINGEATIA

-897 KWENQDETPLM
+897 KWENQDGTPLM

-976 TYGEDSQSGGLT
+976 TYGADSQSGGLT
-988 VTNKKIEPPTRD
+988 VTNEKLKPWTPMIPPTRD

-1011 DKDLV
+1011 
-1016 GPVEKIEVEL
+1016 
-1026 YKDGAATG
+1026 
-1034 KKLDLTKANN
+1034 NN
-1044 WTGVFKKLPVSAT
+1044 
-1057 LGGKIH
+1057 
-1063 EYTVKETGESGNAI
+1063 
-1077 QLVGKWYKV
+1077 
-1086 TYEGTMKDG
+1086 
-1095 LTVTNK
+1095 
-1101 EKTPWTPME
+1101 
-1110 PPTRDLKVTKV
+1110 
-1121 WKDKDDKDLV
+1121 DLV

-1157 NNWTGV
+1157 NNWTG
-1163 FKKLPVSA
+1163 
-1171 TLGGKIHE
+1171 
-1179 YTVKE
+1179 
-1184 TGESG
+1184 
-1189 NAIQLVGKWYKV
+1189 
-1201 TYEGTM
+1201 
-1207 KDGLTVTNKEKTPWT
+1207 
-1222 PMEPPT
+1222 
-1228 RDLKVTKVWKDKDDK
+1228 
-1243 DLVGPVEK
+1243 
-1251 IEVELY
+1251 
-1257 KDGVATG
+1257 
-1264 KKLDLTKA
+1264 
-1272 NNWTGEFKKLP
+1272 EFKKLP
-1283 VSATLGGP
+1283 VSATLG
-1291 IHKYTVKETGE
+1291 
-1302 SGNAIQFGGKWY
+1302 
-1314 GVTYGGTMKDGL
+1314 
-1326 TVTNK
+1326 
-1331 EKTPWT
+1331 
-1337 PMIPPTRDLKVT
+1337 
-1349 KVWKDKDNND
+1349 
-1359 LNAPVEKIEVELYK
+1359 
-1373 DGAATGT
+1373 
-1380 KLDLTKA
+1380 
-1387 NNWTGEFKK
+1387 
-1396 LPVSATLDGPIHKYT
+1396 GPIHKYT

-1471 DKDLV
+1471 NNDLNAPVEKIEVELYKDGTPTGTKLELTKANNWTGEFKKLPVSATLGGPIHKYTVKETGESGKAIQFGGKWYGVTYGGTMKDGLTVTNKEKTPWTPMIPPTRDLKVTKVWKDKDNNDLNA
-1476 GPVEKIEVELY
+1476 PVEKIEVELY

-1560 NKEKRPWTPMEPPFR
+1560 NKEKTPWTPMEPPFR

-1587 REKPVEKLEVELYR
+1587 REKPVEKLDVELYR

-1652 FGGMQFRVN
+1652 FGGMQFSVN

-1720 EGKATGKRLELNK
+1720 EGKATGKKLELNK

-1826 SVLPRTGDGINPS
+1826 PVLPRTGDGINPS

-1854 VGYRLRKHAK
+1854 VGYRLRKDAK

>member
-1 MKKHM
+1 M

-13 MVFNVLVSGVG
+13 MVFNVLVSGIG
-24 NNLSYADNNVAYNQN
+24 NNLSYADDKVAYSQN
-39 VSANKT
+39 VSVDKAFT
-45 LNGSEKTLKN
+45 RSERTLKN

-155 PETKEENLESEK
+155 PEIKEENLESEK
-167 ISFEKQEKGMI
+167 ISFEKQEKGLI
-178 IKVDAPKETFPKGT
+178 IKVDAPKRAFSKGT
-192 SVSVRL
+192 SVSVSL

-213 DKNNKEI
+213 DKNNKEM

-238 SIIPDDMP
+238 SILPDDMP
-246 VNLKLYHLVNGVPKI
+246 VNLKLYHLVNGVPKV
-261 IDTKMASKC
+261 IDTKMTSKG

-276 IQSITLSG
+276 IQSITLNG

-459 SSFSVYAFTIETRD
+459 SSFSVYAFAIETRD

-482 AKIIDFNIIRT
+482 AKIIDFNIIRK
-493 NDENPANT
+493 NNENPANT
-501 YNYYEAFK
+501 FNYYDAFK
-509 IKIKWDASKYGK
+509 IKIEWDVSKYGK

-545 DLKTEDGKILGHLVA
+545 DLKTGDGKILGHLVA

-588 ELDSRFN
+588 YLDSRFN

-607 IISYTLFDGKTHTHH
+607 TISYYFDGKTHTHH
-622 INPKPNVDP
+622 INPKPNVNPD
-631 NETLAKWAN
+631 EALAKWAN

-685 PDTFRLKQA
+685 LDTFRLKQA
-694 EFNSTGDDIST
+694 EFNSTGDDISGS
-705 KYKSIEYEELKNYLK
+705 KYKSIKYEELKNYLK
-720 FDNNM
+720 FDSNM

-747 QEKQWYLFYKSTYEK
+747 QEKQWYLFYKSTYEE

-774 KEDTIP
+774 KESIITGH
-780 KVSYYQVA
+780 SYYQVA

-798 TNKIKIKKVDSNT
+798 TNKIKIKKVDSDNT
-811 NKPLGNAKFKII
+811 NKPLENAKFKIV
-823 KVGDPNKVWN
+823 KVGDPSKVWN
-833 IITNAQGEAE
+833 IITNAKGEAE

-869 LPVKVINGEATIA
+869 IPVKVINGEATIA

-976 TYGEDSQSGGLT
+976 DYGADSQSGGLT
-988 VTNKKIEPPTRD
+988 VTNKK
-1000 LKVTKVWKDKD
+1000 LK
-1011 DKDLV
+1011 
-1016 GPVEKIEVEL
+1016 
-1026 YKDGAATG
+1026 
-1034 KKLDLTKANN
+1034 
-1044 WTGVFKKLPVSAT
+1044 
-1057 LGGKIH
+1057 
-1063 EYTVKETGESGNAI
+1063 
-1077 QLVGKWYKV
+1077 
-1086 TYEGTMKDG
+1086 
-1095 LTVTNK
+1095 
-1101 EKTPWTPME
+1101 
-1110 PPTRDLKVTKV
+1110 
-1121 WKDKDDKDLV
+1121 
-1131 GPVEKIEVELYKDG
+1131 
-1145 TPTGTKLDLTKA
+1145 
-1157 NNWTGV
+1157 
-1163 FKKLPVSA
+1163 
-1171 TLGGKIHE
+1171 
-1179 YTVKE
+1179 
-1184 TGESG
+1184 
-1189 NAIQLVGKWYKV
+1189 
-1201 TYEGTM
+1201 
-1207 KDGLTVTNKEKTPWT
+1207 
-1222 PMEPPT
+1222 
-1228 RDLKVTKVWKDKDDK
+1228 
-1243 DLVGPVEK
+1243 
-1251 IEVELY
+1251 
-1257 KDGVATG
+1257 
-1264 KKLDLTKA
+1264 
-1272 NNWTGEFKKLP
+1272 
-1283 VSATLGGP
+1283 
-1291 IHKYTVKETGE
+1291 
-1302 SGNAIQFGGKWY
+1302 
-1314 GVTYGGTMKDGL
+1314 
-1326 TVTNK
+1326 
-1331 EKTPWT
+1331 PWT

-1359 LNAPVEKIEVELYK
+1359 LVGPVEKIEVELYK
-1373 DGAATGT
+1373 DGVATGT

-1387 NNWTGEFKK
+1387 NKWTGEFKK

-1411 VKETGESGNAIQLVG
+1411 VKETGESGNAIQFGG
-1426 KWYGVT
+1426 KWYEVT
-1432 YGGTM
+1432 YGGKM

-1471 DKDLV
+1471 DKDLVGPVEKIEVELYKDGAPTGTKLDLTKANKWTGEFKKLPVSATLGGPIHKYTVKETGESGNAIKLVGKWYGVTYGGTMADGLTVTNKEKTPWTPMIPPTRNLKVTKVWKDKDNNDRV

-1533 SGAAIQLLGKWY
+1533 SGGAIQLLGKWY

-1607 NKLELNKDNNWS
+1607 NKLELNKGNNWS

-1652 FGGMQFRVN
+1652 FGGMQFSVN

-1826 SVLPRTGDGINPS
+1826 PVLPRTGDGINPS
-1839 TFAWLILALGACLSL
+1839 TFAWLILALGAGLSII
-1854 VGYRLRKHAK
+1854 GYRLRKDAK

>member
-1 MKKHM
+1 M

-13 MVFNVLVSGVG
+13 MVFNVLVSGIG
-24 NNLSYADNNVAYNQN
+24 NNLSYADDKVAYSQN
-39 VSANKT
+39 VSADKAFT
-45 LNGSEKTLKN
+45 RSERTLKN

-116 KVEDPRKNSGQDSEE
+116 KVENPRKNSGQDSEE

-155 PETKEENLESEK
+155 PEIKEENLESEK
-167 ISFEKQEKGMI
+167 ISFEKQEKGLI
-178 IKVDAPKETFPKGT
+178 IKVDAPKGAFPKGT
-192 SVSVRL
+192 TVSVRL
-198 VSKLKDKIAYDITFR
+198 VSKLKDKIAYDITFK
-213 DKNNKEI
+213 DNNNKEV

-228 RVSFILDKTS
+228 KISFILDRTS
-238 SIIPDDMP
+238 NLLPDDRP
-246 VNLKLYHLVNGVPKI
+246 VNLKLYHVVNGVPKV
-261 IDTKMASKC
+261 IDTNRTAKG

-276 IQSITLSG
+276 IQSVTLSG

-292 RLVAEDGLDF
+292 RLVAENDLDF

-375 LSNKILPEYQRVVTA
+375 LSNNILPEYQRVVTT

-443 YSSAIVASESK
+443 YSSAIVTSESK

-459 SSFSVYAFTIETRD
+459 SSFSVYAFAIETRD
-473 TSKNPKEVD
+473 TAKNPKEVD

-588 ELDSRFN
+588 YLDSRFN

-607 IISYTLFDGKTHTHH
+607 TISYYFDGKTHTHH
-622 INPKPNVDP
+622 INPKPNVNPD
-631 NETLAKWAN
+631 EALAKWAN

-685 PDTFRLKQA
+685 LDTFRLKQA
-694 EFNSTGDDIST
+694 EFNSTGDDISES
-705 KYKSIEYEELKNYLK
+705 KYKSIKYEELKNYLK
-720 FDNNM
+720 FDSNM

-747 QEKQWYLFYKSTYEK
+747 QATQWYLFYKSTYEE

-774 KEDTIP
+774 KESIITGH
-780 KVSYYQVA
+780 SYYQVA

-798 TNKIKIKKVDSNT
+798 TNKIKIKKVDSDNT
-811 NKPLGNAKFKII
+811 NKPLGNAKFKIV
-823 KVGDPNKVWN
+823 KVGDPSKVWN

-869 LPVKVINGEATIA
+869 IPVKVINGEATIA
-882 TIKNKKGKITVKVTK
+882 TIKNKKEEKITVKVTK
-897 KWENQDETPLM
+897 KWENQDGTPLM
-908 GDKPT
+908 GDKPA
-913 ISLQLLKDGQP
+913 IRLQLLKDGQP
-924 EGTPVQLTNGNITH
+924 EGNPVEFTNGKITH
-938 TWTNLDKTDEHGND
+938 EWTNLDKTDEHGSK
-952 HKYSVQEVGEK
+952 HIYTVKEVGENG
-963 DYKIQLDGNWYKV
+963 YNIQLDGNWYKV

-988 VTNKKIEPPTRD
+988 VTNKKIKPWTPMIPPTRN
-1000 LKVTKVWKDKD
+1000 LKVTKVWKDK
-1011 DKDLV
+1011 
-1016 GPVEKIEVEL
+1016 
-1026 YKDGAATG
+1026 
-1034 KKLDLTKANN
+1034 N
-1044 WTGVFKKLPVSAT
+1044 
-1057 LGGKIH
+1057 
-1063 EYTVKETGESGNAI
+1063 
-1077 QLVGKWYKV
+1077 
-1086 TYEGTMKDG
+1086 
-1095 LTVTNK
+1095 
-1101 EKTPWTPME
+1101 
-1110 PPTRDLKVTKV
+1110 
-1121 WKDKDDKDLV
+1121 
-1131 GPVEKIEVELYKDG
+1131 
-1145 TPTGTKLDLTKA
+1145 
-1157 NNWTGV
+1157 
-1163 FKKLPVSA
+1163 
-1171 TLGGKIHE
+1171 
-1179 YTVKE
+1179 
-1184 TGESG
+1184 
-1189 NAIQLVGKWYKV
+1189 
-1201 TYEGTM
+1201 
-1207 KDGLTVTNKEKTPWT
+1207 
-1222 PMEPPT
+1222 
-1228 RDLKVTKVWKDKDDK
+1228 
-1243 DLVGPVEK
+1243 
-1251 IEVELY
+1251 
-1257 KDGVATG
+1257 
-1264 KKLDLTKA
+1264 
-1272 NNWTGEFKKLP
+1272 
-1283 VSATLGGP
+1283 
-1291 IHKYTVKETGE
+1291 
-1302 SGNAIQFGGKWY
+1302 
-1314 GVTYGGTMKDGL
+1314 
-1326 TVTNK
+1326 
-1331 EKTPWT
+1331 
-1337 PMIPPTRDLKVT
+1337 
-1349 KVWKDKDNND
+1349 NND

-1396 LPVSATLDGPIHKYT
+1396 LPVSATLGGPIHKYTVKEIGESGFAIQFGGKWYGVTYGGKMKDGLTVTNKEKTPWTPMIPPTRNLKVTKVWKDKNNNDLNAPVEKIEVELYKDGAATGTKLDLTKANNWTGEFKKLPVSATLGGKIHEYT
-1411 VKETGESGNAIQLVG
+1411 VKETGESGNAIQFVG
-1426 KWYGVT
+1426 KWYGVD
-1432 YGGTM
+1432 YRGTM

-1471 DKDLV
+1471 NNYLV

-1575 NIKVEKNWNLLG
+1575 NIEVEKNWNLLG

-1652 FGGMQFRVN
+1652 FGGMQFSVN

-1826 SVLPRTGDGINPS
+1826 PVLPRTGDGINPS
-1839 TFAWLILALGACLSL
+1839 TFAWLILALGASLSII
-1854 VGYRLRKHAK
+1854 GYRLRKDAK

>member
-1 MKKHM
+1 M

-13 MVFNVLVSGVG
+13 MVFNVLVSGIG

-73 IDKKPENPNKK
+73 IDKKPENLNKN

-131 KKLGKTEEK
+131 KKPGKTEEK

-155 PETKEENLESEK
+155 PEIKEENLESEK
-167 ISFEKQEKGMI
+167 ISFEKQEKGLI
-178 IKVDAPKETFPKGT
+178 IKVDAPKGAFPKGT
-192 SVSVRL
+192 TVSVRL
-198 VSKLKDKIAYDITFR
+198 VSKLKDKIAYDITFK
-213 DKNNKEI
+213 DNNNKEV

-228 RVSFILDKTS
+228 KVSFILDRTS
-238 SIIPDDMP
+238 NLLPDDRP
-246 VNLKLYHLVNGVPKI
+246 VNLKLYHVVNGVPKV
-261 IDTKMASKC
+261 IDTNRTAKG

-276 IQSITLSG
+276 IQSVTLSG

-292 RLVAEDGLDF
+292 RLVAENDLDF

-375 LSNKILPEYQRVVTA
+375 LSNNILPEYQRVVTA

-459 SSFSVYAFTIETRD
+459 SSFSVYAFAIETRD
-473 TSKNPKEVD
+473 TAKNPKEVD

-588 ELDSRFN
+588 YLDSRFN

-607 IISYTLFDGKTHTHH
+607 TISYYFDGKTHTHH
-622 INPKPNVDP
+622 INPKPNVNPD
-631 NETLAKWAN
+631 EALAKWAN
-640 KTKDALNEAEWVIR
+640 RTKDALNEAEWVIR

-685 PDTFRLKQA
+685 LDTFRLKQA
-694 EFNSTGDDIST
+694 EFNSTGDDISES
-705 KYKSIEYEELKNYLK
+705 KYKSIKYEELKNYLK
-720 FDNNM
+720 FDSNM

-747 QEKQWYLFYKSTYEK
+747 QATQWYLFYKSTYEK

-774 KEDTIP
+774 KESIITGH
-780 KVSYYQVA
+780 SYYQVA

-798 TNKIKIKKVDSNT
+798 TNKIKIKKVDSDNT
-811 NKPLGNAKFKII
+811 NKPLGNAKFKIV
-823 KVGDPNKVWN
+823 KVGDPSKVWN

-869 LPVKVINGEATIA
+869 IPVKVINGEATIA
-882 TIKNKKGKITVKVTK
+882 TIKNKKEEKITVKVTK
-897 KWENQDETPLM
+897 KWENQDGTPLM
-908 GDKPT
+908 GDKPA
-913 ISLQLLKDGQP
+913 IRLQLLKDGQP
-924 EGTPVQLTNGNITH
+924 EGNPVEFTNGKITH
-938 TWTNLDKTDEHGND
+938 EWTNLDKTDEHGSK
-952 HKYSVQEVGEK
+952 HIYTVKEVGENG
-963 DYKIQLDGNWYKV
+963 YNIQLDGNWYKV
-976 TYGEDSQSGGLT
+976 DYGADSQSGGLT
-988 VTNKKIEPPTRD
+988 VTNKK
-1000 LKVTKVWKDKD
+1000 LK
-1011 DKDLV
+1011 
-1016 GPVEKIEVEL
+1016 
-1026 YKDGAATG
+1026 
-1034 KKLDLTKANN
+1034 
-1044 WTGVFKKLPVSAT
+1044 
-1057 LGGKIH
+1057 
-1063 EYTVKETGESGNAI
+1063 
-1077 QLVGKWYKV
+1077 
-1086 TYEGTMKDG
+1086 
-1095 LTVTNK
+1095 
-1101 EKTPWTPME
+1101 
-1110 PPTRDLKVTKV
+1110 
-1121 WKDKDDKDLV
+1121 
-1131 GPVEKIEVELYKDG
+1131 
-1145 TPTGTKLDLTKA
+1145 
-1157 NNWTGV
+1157 
-1163 FKKLPVSA
+1163 
-1171 TLGGKIHE
+1171 
-1179 YTVKE
+1179 
-1184 TGESG
+1184 
-1189 NAIQLVGKWYKV
+1189 
-1201 TYEGTM
+1201 
-1207 KDGLTVTNKEKTPWT
+1207 
-1222 PMEPPT
+1222 
-1228 RDLKVTKVWKDKDDK
+1228 
-1243 DLVGPVEK
+1243 
-1251 IEVELY
+1251 
-1257 KDGVATG
+1257 
-1264 KKLDLTKA
+1264 
-1272 NNWTGEFKKLP
+1272 
-1283 VSATLGGP
+1283 
-1291 IHKYTVKETGE
+1291 
-1302 SGNAIQFGGKWY
+1302 
-1314 GVTYGGTMKDGL
+1314 
-1326 TVTNK
+1326 
-1331 EKTPWT
+1331 PWT

-1349 KVWKDKDNND
+1349 KVWKDKDNN
-1359 LNAPVEKIEVELYK
+1359 
-1373 DGAATGT
+1373 
-1380 KLDLTKA
+1380 
-1387 NNWTGEFKK
+1387 
-1396 LPVSATLDGPIHKYT
+1396 
-1411 VKETGESGNAIQLVG
+1411 
-1426 KWYGVT
+1426 
-1432 YGGTM
+1432 
-1437 KDGLTVTNKE
+1437 
-1447 KTPWT
+1447 
-1452 PMIPPTRDLK
+1452 
-1462 VTKVWKDKD
+1462 
-1471 DKDLV
+1471 DLV

-1560 NKEKRPWTPMEPPFR
+1560 NKEKTPWTPMEPPFR

-1607 NKLELNKDNNWS
+1607 NKLELNKGNNWS
-1619 GEFKKLPVAEKLGST
+1619 GEFKKLPVAKKLGST

-1652 FGGMQFRVN
+1652 FGGMQFSVN

-1679 YTPWTPPTVDKID
+1679 YTPWIPPTVDKID

-1733 ANKWSGEFTDLEA
+1733 ANKWSGEFTYLEA

-1826 SVLPRTGDGINPS
+1826 PVLPRTGDGINPS

>member
-1 MKKHM
+1 M

-13 MVFNVLVSGVG
+13 MVFNVLVSGIG
-24 NNLSYADNNVAYNQN
+24 NNLSYADDKVAYSQN
-39 VSANKT
+39 VSADKAFT
-45 LNGSEKTLKN
+45 RSERTLKN

-102 DPKKKDLDKNSKDR
+102 DPKKKDLDKNSKDS
-116 KVEDPRKNSGQDSEE
+116 KVENPRKNSGQDSEE

-155 PETKEENLESEK
+155 PEIKEENLESEK
-167 ISFEKQEKGMI
+167 ISFEKQEKGLI
-178 IKVDAPKETFPKGT
+178 IKVDAPKGAFPKGT
-192 SVSVRL
+192 TVSVRL
-198 VSKLKDKIAYDITFR
+198 VSKLKDKIAYDITFK
-213 DKNNKEI
+213 DNNNKEV

-228 RVSFILDKTS
+228 KVSFILDRTS
-238 SIIPDDMP
+238 NLLPDDRP
-246 VNLKLYHLVNGVPKI
+246 VNLKLYHVVNGVPKV
-261 IDTKMASKC
+261 IDTNRTAKG

-276 IQSITLSG
+276 IQSVTLSG

-292 RLVAEDGLDF
+292 RLVAENDLDF

-375 LSNKILPEYQRVVTA
+375 LSNNILPEYQRVVTA

-443 YSSAIVASESK
+443 YSSAIVTSESK

-459 SSFSVYAFTIETRD
+459 SSFSVYAFAIETRD
-473 TSKNPKEVD
+473 TAKNPKEVD

-588 ELDSRFN
+588 YLDSRFN

-607 IISYTLFDGKTHTHH
+607 TISYYFDGKTHTHH
-622 INPKPNVDP
+622 INPKPNVNPD
-631 NETLAKWAN
+631 EALAKWAN

-685 PDTFRLKQA
+685 LDTFRLKQA
-694 EFNSTGDDIST
+694 EFNSTGDDISES
-705 KYKSIEYEELKNYLK
+705 KYKSIKYEELKNYLK
-720 FDNNM
+720 FDSNM

-747 QEKQWYLFYKSTYEK
+747 QATQWYLFYKSTYEE

-774 KEDTIP
+774 KESIITGH
-780 KVSYYQVA
+780 SYYQVA

-798 TNKIKIKKVDSNT
+798 TNKIKIKKVDSDNT
-811 NKPLGNAKFKII
+811 NKPLGNAKFKIV
-823 KVGDPNKVWN
+823 KVGDPSKVWN

-869 LPVKVINGEATIA
+869 IPVKVINGEATIA
-882 TIKNKKGKITVKVTK
+882 TIKNKKEEKITVKVTK
-897 KWENQDETPLM
+897 KWENQDGTPLM
-908 GDKPT
+908 GDKPA
-913 ISLQLLKDGQP
+913 IRLQLLKDGQP
-924 EGTPVQLTNGNITH
+924 EGNPVEFTNGKITH
-938 TWTNLDKTDEHGND
+938 EWTNLDKTDEHGSK
-952 HKYSVQEVGEK
+952 HIYTVKEVGENG
-963 DYKIQLDGNWYKV
+963 YNIQLDGNWYKV

-988 VTNKKIEPPTRD
+988 VTNKKIKPWTPMIPPTRN

-1011 DKDLV
+1011 NNDINA
-1016 GPVEKIEVEL
+1016 PVEKIEVEL

-1034 KKLDLTKANN
+1034 T
-1044 WTGVFKKLPVSAT
+1044 
-1057 LGGKIH
+1057 
-1063 EYTVKETGESGNAI
+1063 
-1077 QLVGKWYKV
+1077 
-1086 TYEGTMKDG
+1086 
-1095 LTVTNK
+1095 
-1101 EKTPWTPME
+1101 
-1110 PPTRDLKVTKV
+1110 
-1121 WKDKDDKDLV
+1121 
-1131 GPVEKIEVELYKDG
+1131 
-1145 TPTGTKLDLTKA
+1145 
-1157 NNWTGV
+1157 
-1163 FKKLPVSA
+1163 
-1171 TLGGKIHE
+1171 
-1179 YTVKE
+1179 
-1184 TGESG
+1184 
-1189 NAIQLVGKWYKV
+1189 
-1201 TYEGTM
+1201 
-1207 KDGLTVTNKEKTPWT
+1207 
-1222 PMEPPT
+1222 
-1228 RDLKVTKVWKDKDDK
+1228 
-1243 DLVGPVEK
+1243 
-1251 IEVELY
+1251 
-1257 KDGVATG
+1257 
-1264 KKLDLTKA
+1264 KLDLTKA

-1291 IHKYTVKETGE
+1291 IHKYTVKEIGE
-1302 SGNAIQFGGKWY
+1302 SGFAIQFGGKWY
-1314 GVTYGGTMKDGL
+1314 GVTYGGKMKDGL

-1337 PMIPPTRDLKVT
+1337 PMIPPTRNLKVT
-1349 KVWKDKDNND
+1349 KVWKDKNNND

-1396 LPVSATLDGPIHKYT
+1396 LPVSATLGGKIHEYT
-1411 VKETGESGNAIQLVG
+1411 VKETGESGNAIQFVG
-1426 KWYGVT
+1426 KWYGVD
-1432 YGGTM
+1432 YRGTM

-1471 DKDLV
+1471 NNYLV

-1575 NIKVEKNWNLLG
+1575 NIEVEKNWNLLG

-1652 FGGMQFRVN
+1652 FGGMQFSVN

-1733 ANKWSGEFTDLEA
+1733 ANKWSGEFTDLEV

-1826 SVLPRTGDGINPS
+1826 PVLPRTGDGINPS
-1839 TFAWLILALGACLSL
+1839 TIAWLILVLGASLSL
-1854 VGYRLRKHAK
+1854 IGYRLRKHRK

>member
-1 MKKHM
+1 
-6 SILLTLV
+6 
-13 MVFNVLVSGVG
+13 MVFNVLVSGIG

-55 NKNQIIQKSK
+55 NKNQIIKESK
-65 NTVLDKKP
+65 NTGLDKKTV
-73 IDKKPENPNKK
+73 DKN
-84 DLDNKYVDGKIE
+84 L
-96 DSKTKE
+96 E
-102 DPKKKDLDKNSKDR
+102 DPKKKDLDKTSTDKKLEEPSKRGLDKKLEDSKKKDLDKTSIDKKLEDPKAKEEQKNKPLGKESTDR
-116 KVEDPRKNSGQDSEE
+116 KIVDPKNNNSQDSEE
-131 KKLGKTEEK
+131 KKLEKTGEK
-140 AKENTSS
+140 AKENQSLD
-147 EQDKKQTS
+147 QDKKQTS
-155 PETKEENLESEK
+155 PETKEEKKEDVESEK
-167 ISFEKQEKGMI
+167 ISFEKQEKGLI
-178 IKVDAPKETFPKGT
+178 IKVDAPKGAFPKGT
-192 SVSVRL
+192 TVSVRL
-198 VSKLKDKIAYDITFR
+198 VSKLKDKIAYDITFK
-213 DKNNKEI
+213 DNNNKEV

-228 RVSFILDKTS
+228 KVSFILDRTS
-238 SIIPDDMP
+238 NLLPDDRP
-246 VNLKLYHLVNGVPKI
+246 VNLKLYHVVNGVPKV
-261 IDTKMASKC
+261 IDTNRTAKG

-276 IQSITLSG
+276 IQSVTLSG

-292 RLVAEDGLDF
+292 RLVAENDLDF

-375 LSNKILPEYQRVVTA
+375 LSNNILPEYQRVVTA

-459 SSFSVYAFTIETRD
+459 SSFSVYAFAIETRD
-473 TSKNPKEVD
+473 TAKNPKEVD

-588 ELDSRFN
+588 YLDSRFN

-607 IISYTLFDGKTHTHH
+607 TISYYFDGKTHTHH
-622 INPKPNVDP
+622 INPKPNVNPD
-631 NETLAKWAN
+631 EALAKWAN

-685 PDTFRLKQA
+685 LDTFRLKQA
-694 EFNSTGDDIST
+694 EFNSTGDDISES
-705 KYKSIEYEELKNYLK
+705 KYKSIKYEELKNYLK
-720 FDNNM
+720 FDSNM

-747 QEKQWYLFYKSTYEK
+747 QATQWYLFYKSTYEK

-774 KEDTIP
+774 KESIITGH
-780 KVSYYQVA
+780 SYYQVA

-798 TNKIKIKKVDSNT
+798 TNKIKIKKVDSDNT
-811 NKPLGNAKFKII
+811 NKPLGNAKFKIV
-823 KVGDPNKVWN
+823 KVGDPSKVWN

-869 LPVKVINGEATIA
+869 IPVKVINGEATIA
-882 TIKNKKGKITVKVTK
+882 TIKNKKEEKITVKVTK
-897 KWENQDETPLM
+897 KWENQDGTPLM
-908 GDKPT
+908 GDKPA
-913 ISLQLLKDGQP
+913 IRLQLLKDGQP
-924 EGTPVQLTNGNITH
+924 EGNPVEFTNGKITH
-938 TWTNLDKTDEHGND
+938 EWTNLDKTDEHGSK
-952 HKYSVQEVGEK
+952 HIYTVKEVGENG
-963 DYKIQLDGNWYKV
+963 YNIQLDGNWYKV
-976 TYGEDSQSGGLT
+976 DYGADSQSGGLT
-988 VTNKKIEPPTRD
+988 VTKTVTNKKLKPWTPMIPPTRD

-1011 DKDLV
+1011 NNDLV

-1034 KKLDLTKANN
+1034 T
-1044 WTGVFKKLPVSAT
+1044 
-1057 LGGKIH
+1057 
-1063 EYTVKETGESGNAI
+1063 
-1077 QLVGKWYKV
+1077 
-1086 TYEGTMKDG
+1086 
-1095 LTVTNK
+1095 
-1101 EKTPWTPME
+1101 
-1110 PPTRDLKVTKV
+1110 
-1121 WKDKDDKDLV
+1121 
-1131 GPVEKIEVELYKDG
+1131 
-1145 TPTGTKLDLTKA
+1145 
-1157 NNWTGV
+1157 
-1163 FKKLPVSA
+1163 
-1171 TLGGKIHE
+1171 
-1179 YTVKE
+1179 
-1184 TGESG
+1184 
-1189 NAIQLVGKWYKV
+1189 
-1201 TYEGTM
+1201 
-1207 KDGLTVTNKEKTPWT
+1207 
-1222 PMEPPT
+1222 
-1228 RDLKVTKVWKDKDDK
+1228 
-1243 DLVGPVEK
+1243 
-1251 IEVELY
+1251 
-1257 KDGVATG
+1257 
-1264 KKLDLTKA
+1264 KLDLTKA

-1302 SGNAIQFGGKWY
+1302 SGNAIQFVGKWY
-1314 GVTYGGTMKDGL
+1314 GVTYGGKMKDGL

-1349 KVWKDKDNND
+1349 KLWKDKDNND
-1359 LNAPVEKIEVELYK
+1359 LVGPVEKIEVELYK

-1396 LPVSATLDGPIHKYT
+1396 LPVSATLGGPIHKYT
-1411 VKETGESGNAIQLVG
+1411 VKETGESGNAIQFAG

-1447 KTPWT
+1447 KT
-1452 PMIPPTRDLK
+1452 
-1462 VTKVWKDKD
+1462 
-1471 DKDLV
+1471 
-1476 GPVEKIEVELY
+1476 
-1487 KDGVATGKKLD
+1487 
-1498 LTKANNWTGTF
+1498 
-1509 EKLDVADGLG
+1509 
-1519 STNYYKYTVKEVGE
+1519 
-1533 SGAAIQLLGKWY
+1533 
-1545 GVTYGGTM
+1545 
-1553 KDGLTVT
+1553 
-1560 NKEKRPWTPMEPPFR
+1560 PWTPMEPPFR

-1634 TYYNYTV
+1634 NYYNYTV

-1652 FGGMQFRVN
+1652 FGGMQFSVN

-1720 EGKATGKRLELNK
+1720 EGKATGKKLELNK

-1826 SVLPRTGDGINPS
+1826 PVLPRTGDGINPS

>member
-1 MKKHM
+1 
-6 SILLTLV
+6 
-13 MVFNVLVSGVG
+13 MVFNVLVSGIG
-24 NNLSYADNNVAYNQN
+24 NNLSYADDKVAYSQN
-39 VSANKT
+39 VSADKAFT
-45 LNGSEKTLKN
+45 RSERTLKN

-73 IDKKPENPNKK
+73 IDKKPENLNKN

-116 KVEDPRKNSGQDSEE
+116 KVEDPRKNSCQDSEE

-155 PETKEENLESEK
+155 PEIKEENLESEK
-167 ISFEKQEKGMI
+167 ISFEKQEKGLI
-178 IKVDAPKETFPKGT
+178 IKVDAPKGAFPKGT

-220 QPAKGTEV
+220 QPTKGTEV

-246 VNLKLYHLVNGVPKI
+246 VNLKLYHLVNGVPKV
-261 IDTKMASKC
+261 IDTKMASKG

-284 KVSHFSEF
+284 KVSHLSEF

-328 KDEDNVGNNKLK
+328 KDEDNVRNNKLK

-473 TSKNPKEVD
+473 TAKNPKEVD
-482 AKIIDFNIIRT
+482 AKITDFNIIRT

-588 ELDSRFN
+588 YLDSRFN

-607 IISYTLFDGKTHTHH
+607 TISYYFDGKTHTHH
-622 INPKPNVDP
+622 INPKPNVNPD
-631 NETLAKWAN
+631 EALAKWAN

-685 PDTFRLKQA
+685 LDTFRLKQA
-694 EFNSTGDDIST
+694 EFNSTGDDISES
-705 KYKSIEYEELKNYLK
+705 KYKSIKYEELKNYLK
-720 FDNNM
+720 FDSNM

-747 QEKQWYLFYKSTYEK
+747 QATQWYLFYKSTYEK

-774 KEDTIP
+774 KESIITGN
-780 KVSYYQVA
+780 SYYQVA

-798 TNKIKIKKVDSNT
+798 TNKIKIKKVDSDNT
-811 NKPLGNAKFKII
+811 NKPLGNAKFKIV
-823 KVGDPNKVWN
+823 KVGDPSKVWN

-869 LPVKVINGEATIA
+869 IPVKVINGEATIA

-897 KWENQDETPLM
+897 KWKNQDGTPLM

-976 TYGEDSQSGGLT
+976 DYGADSQSGGLT
-988 VTNKKIEPPTRD
+988 VTNKKLKPWTPMIPPTRD

-1011 DKDLV
+1011 NNDLNA
-1016 GPVEKIEVEL
+1016 PVEKIEVEL
-1026 YKDGAATG
+1026 YKDDA
-1034 KKLDLTKANN
+1034 
-1044 WTGVFKKLPVSAT
+1044 
-1057 LGGKIH
+1057 
-1063 EYTVKETGESGNAI
+1063 
-1077 QLVGKWYKV
+1077 
-1086 TYEGTMKDG
+1086 
-1095 LTVTNK
+1095 
-1101 EKTPWTPME
+1101 
-1110 PPTRDLKVTKV
+1110 
-1121 WKDKDDKDLV
+1121 
-1131 GPVEKIEVELYKDG
+1131 
-1145 TPTGTKLDLTKA
+1145 PTGTKLDLTKA
-1157 NNWTGV
+1157 N
-1163 FKKLPVSA
+1163 K
-1171 TLGGKIHE
+1171 
-1179 YTVKE
+1179 
-1184 TGESG
+1184 
-1189 NAIQLVGKWYKV
+1189 
-1201 TYEGTM
+1201 
-1207 KDGLTVTNKEKTPWT
+1207 
-1222 PMEPPT
+1222 
-1228 RDLKVTKVWKDKDDK
+1228 
-1243 DLVGPVEK
+1243 
-1251 IEVELY
+1251 
-1257 KDGVATG
+1257 
-1264 KKLDLTKA
+1264 
-1272 NNWTGEFKKLP
+1272 WTGEFKKLP

-1337 PMIPPTRDLKVT
+1337 PMIPPTRNLKVT

-1359 LNAPVEKIEVELYK
+1359 LVGPVEKIEVELYK
-1373 DGAATGT
+1373 DGTPTGT

-1387 NNWTGEFKK
+1387 NKWTGEFKK

-1437 KDGLTVTNKE
+1437 KDGLTVTNRE

-1471 DKDLV
+1471 NNDLNA
-1476 GPVEKIEVELY
+1476 PVEKIEVELY

-1498 LTKANNWTGTF
+1498 LTKTNNWTGTF

-1560 NKEKRPWTPMEPPFR
+1560 NKEKTPWTPMEPPFR

-1587 REKPVEKLEVELYR
+1587 REKPVEKIEVELYR

-1652 FGGMQFRVN
+1652 FGGMQFSVN

-1720 EGKATGKRLELNK
+1720 EGKATGKKLELNK

-1800 TPNKPTPNKP
+1800 TPNKPTP
-1810 TPNKPTPPKPN
+1810 PKPN

-1826 SVLPRTGDGINPS
+1826 PVLPRTGDGINPS
-1839 TFAWLILALGACLSL
+1839 TIAWLILVLGAGLSL
-1854 VGYRLRKHAK
+1854 IGYRLRKHRK

>member
-1 MKKHM
+1 M

-13 MVFNVLVSGVG
+13 MLFNVLVSGIG

-45 LNGSEKTLKN
+45 LNGGEKTLKN
-55 NKNQIIQKSK
+55 NKNQIIKESK
-65 NTVLDKKP
+65 NTGLDKKS
-73 IDKKPENPNKK
+73 IDKKLENPNKK

-155 PETKEENLESEK
+155 PEIKEENLESEK
-167 ISFEKQEKGMI
+167 IAFEKQEKGLI
-178 IKVDAPKETFPKGT
+178 IKVDAPKGAFPKGT

-220 QPAKGTEV
+220 QPTKGTEV

-246 VNLKLYHLVNGVPKI
+246 VNLKLYHLVNGVPKV
-261 IDTKMASKC
+261 IDTKMASKG

-284 KVSHFSEF
+284 KVSHLSEF

-473 TSKNPKEVD
+473 TAKNPKEVD
-482 AKIIDFNIIRT
+482 AKITDFNIIRT

-588 ELDSRFN
+588 YLDSRFN

-607 IISYTLFDGKTHTHH
+607 TISYYFDGKTHTHH
-622 INPKPNVDP
+622 INPKPNVNPD
-631 NETLAKWAN
+631 EALAKWAN

-685 PDTFRLKQA
+685 LDTFRLKQA
-694 EFNSTGDDIST
+694 EFNSTGDDISES
-705 KYKSIEYEELKNYLK
+705 KYKSIKYEELKNYLK
-720 FDNNM
+720 FDSNM

-747 QEKQWYLFYKSTYEK
+747 QATQWYLFYKSTYEK

-774 KEDTIP
+774 KESIITGN
-780 KVSYYQVA
+780 SYYQVA

-798 TNKIKIKKVDSNT
+798 TNKIKIKKVDSDNT
-811 NKPLGNAKFKII
+811 NKPLGNAKFKIV
-823 KVGDPNKVWN
+823 KVGDPSKVWN

-869 LPVKVINGEATIA
+869 IPVKVINGEATIA

-897 KWENQDETPLM
+897 KWKNQDGTPLM

-976 TYGEDSQSGGLT
+976 DYGEDSQSGGLT
-988 VTNKKIEPPTRD
+988 VTNKKLKPWTPMIPPTRD

-1011 DKDLV
+1011 NNDLNA
-1016 GPVEKIEVEL
+1016 PVEKIEVEL
-1026 YKDGAATG
+1026 YKDDA
-1034 KKLDLTKANN
+1034 
-1044 WTGVFKKLPVSAT
+1044 
-1057 LGGKIH
+1057 
-1063 EYTVKETGESGNAI
+1063 
-1077 QLVGKWYKV
+1077 
-1086 TYEGTMKDG
+1086 
-1095 LTVTNK
+1095 
-1101 EKTPWTPME
+1101 
-1110 PPTRDLKVTKV
+1110 
-1121 WKDKDDKDLV
+1121 
-1131 GPVEKIEVELYKDG
+1131 
-1145 TPTGTKLDLTKA
+1145 PTGTKLDLTKA
-1157 NNWTGV
+1157 N
-1163 FKKLPVSA
+1163 K
-1171 TLGGKIHE
+1171 
-1179 YTVKE
+1179 
-1184 TGESG
+1184 
-1189 NAIQLVGKWYKV
+1189 
-1201 TYEGTM
+1201 
-1207 KDGLTVTNKEKTPWT
+1207 
-1222 PMEPPT
+1222 
-1228 RDLKVTKVWKDKDDK
+1228 
-1243 DLVGPVEK
+1243 
-1251 IEVELY
+1251 
-1257 KDGVATG
+1257 
-1264 KKLDLTKA
+1264 
-1272 NNWTGEFKKLP
+1272 WTGEFKKLP

-1337 PMIPPTRDLKVT
+1337 PMIPPTRNLKVT

-1359 LNAPVEKIEVELYK
+1359 LVGPVEKIEVELYK
-1373 DGAATGT
+1373 DGTPTGT

-1387 NNWTGEFKK
+1387 NKWTGEFKK

-1437 KDGLTVTNKE
+1437 KDGLTVTNRE

-1471 DKDLV
+1471 NNDLNA
-1476 GPVEKIEVELY
+1476 PVEKIEVELY

-1498 LTKANNWTGTF
+1498 LTKTNNWTGTF

-1553 KDGLTVT
+1553 KDGLIVT
-1560 NKEKRPWTPMEPPFR
+1560 NKEKTPWTPMEPPFR
-1575 NIKVEKNWNLLG
+1575 NIKVVKNWNLLG

-1634 TYYNYTV
+1634 NYYNYTV

-1652 FGGMQFRVN
+1652 FGGMQFSVN
-1661 YTGDMKDGFKIT
+1661 YTGDMKDGLKIT
-1673 NNYTPP
+1673 NSYTPP
-1679 YTPWTPPTVDKID
+1679 YTPWTPPTKEKLD

-1720 EGKATGKRLELNK
+1720 DGKATGKRLELNK
-1733 ANKWSGEFTDLEA
+1733 VNKWSGEFTDLEA

-1752 YYRYTIKEVG
+1752 YYKYTIKEVG

-1789 TNKKEDPPKPP
+1789 TNKKEEPPKPP
-1800 TPNKPTPNKP
+1800 TPPGPK
-1810 TPNKPTPPKPN
+1810 TPPSPK
-1821 TPNPR
+1821 TPPGPKTPPPPR
-1826 SVLPRTGDGINPS
+1826 RILPRTGDGINPS
-1839 TFAWLILALGACLSL
+1839 TFAFLILLLGAGLSII
-1854 VGYRLRKHAK
+1854 GYRVRKDAK

>member
-1 MKKHM
+1 M
-6 SILLTLV
+6 
-13 MVFNVLVSGVG
+13 GVG
-24 NNLSYADNNVAYNQN
+24 
-39 VSANKT
+39 T
-45 LNGSEKTLKN
+45 
-55 NKNQIIQKSK
+55 
-65 NTVLDKKP
+65 
-73 IDKKPENPNKK
+73 
-84 DLDNKYVDGKIE
+84 DGKIE

-116 KVEDPRKNSGQDSEE
+116 KVENPRKNSGQDSEE

-155 PETKEENLESEK
+155 PEIKEENLESEK
-167 ISFEKQEKGMI
+167 ISFEKQEKGLI
-178 IKVDAPKETFPKGT
+178 IKVDAPKRAFPKGT
-192 SVSVRL
+192 TVSVRL
-198 VSKLKDKIAYDITFR
+198 VSKLKDKIAYDITFK
-213 DKNNKEI
+213 DNNNKEV

-228 RVSFILDKTS
+228 KVSFILDRTS
-238 SIIPDDMP
+238 NLLPDDRP
-246 VNLKLYHLVNGVPKI
+246 VNLKLYHVVNGVPKV
-261 IDTKMASKC
+261 IDTNRTAKG

-276 IQSITLSG
+276 IQSVTLSG

-292 RLVAEDGLDF
+292 RLVAENDLDF

-375 LSNKILPEYQRVVTA
+375 LSNNILPEYQRVVTA

-443 YSSAIVASESK
+443 YSSAIVTSESK

-459 SSFSVYAFTIETRD
+459 SSFSVYAFAIETRD
-473 TSKNPKEVD
+473 TAKNPKEVD

-588 ELDSRFN
+588 YLDSRFN

-607 IISYTLFDGKTHTHH
+607 TISYYFDGKTHTHH
-622 INPKPNVDP
+622 INPKPNVNPD
-631 NETLAKWAN
+631 EALAKWAN

-685 PDTFRLKQA
+685 LDTFRLKQA
-694 EFNSTGDDIST
+694 EFNSTGDDISES
-705 KYKSIEYEELKNYLK
+705 KYKSIKYEELKNYLK
-720 FDNNM
+720 FDSNM

-747 QEKQWYLFYKSTYEK
+747 QATQWYLFYKSTYEE

-774 KEDTIP
+774 KESIITGH
-780 KVSYYQVA
+780 SYYQVA

-798 TNKIKIKKVDSNT
+798 TNKIKIKKVDSDNT
-811 NKPLGNAKFKII
+811 NKPLGNAKFKIV
-823 KVGDPNKVWN
+823 KVGDPSKVWN

-869 LPVKVINGEATIA
+869 IPVKVINGEATIT

-976 TYGEDSQSGGLT
+976 DYGADSQSGGLS
-988 VTNKKIEPPTRD
+988 VTNKKLKPWTPMIPPTRD

-1011 DKDLV
+1011 NKDLV

-1026 YKDGAATG
+1026 YKDGTPTG
-1034 KKLDLTKANN
+1034 TKLDLTKANN
-1044 WTGVFKKLPVSAT
+1044 WTGEFKKLPVSAT
-1057 LGGKIH
+1057 LGGKNH

-1101 EKTPWTPME
+1101 EKTPWTPM
-1110 PPTRDLKVTKV
+1110 
-1121 WKDKDDKDLV
+1121 
-1131 GPVEKIEVELYKDG
+1131 
-1145 TPTGTKLDLTKA
+1145 
-1157 NNWTGV
+1157 
-1163 FKKLPVSA
+1163 
-1171 TLGGKIHE
+1171 
-1179 YTVKE
+1179 
-1184 TGESG
+1184 
-1189 NAIQLVGKWYKV
+1189 
-1201 TYEGTM
+1201 
-1207 KDGLTVTNKEKTPWT
+1207 
-1222 PMEPPT
+1222 
-1228 RDLKVTKVWKDKDDK
+1228 
-1243 DLVGPVEK
+1243 
-1251 IEVELY
+1251 
-1257 KDGVATG
+1257 
-1264 KKLDLTKA
+1264 
-1272 NNWTGEFKKLP
+1272 
-1283 VSATLGGP
+1283 
-1291 IHKYTVKETGE
+1291 
-1302 SGNAIQFGGKWY
+1302 
-1314 GVTYGGTMKDGL
+1314 
-1326 TVTNK
+1326 
-1331 EKTPWT
+1331 
-1337 PMIPPTRDLKVT
+1337 IPPTRNLKVT
-1349 KVWKDKDNND
+1349 KVWKDKDN
-1359 LNAPVEKIEVELYK
+1359 
-1373 DGAATGT
+1373 
-1380 KLDLTKA
+1380 
-1387 NNWTGEFKK
+1387 
-1396 LPVSATLDGPIHKYT
+1396 
-1411 VKETGESGNAIQLVG
+1411 
-1426 KWYGVT
+1426 
-1432 YGGTM
+1432 
-1437 KDGLTVTNKE
+1437 
-1447 KTPWT
+1447 
-1452 PMIPPTRDLK
+1452 
-1462 VTKVWKDKD
+1462 
-1471 DKDLV
+1471 KDLV

-1575 NIKVEKNWNLLG
+1575 NIKVVKNWNLLG

-1607 NKLELNKDNNWS
+1607 DKLELNKDNNWS

-1652 FGGMQFRVN
+1652 FGGMQFSVN

-1810 TPNKPTPPKPN
+1810 TPPKPN

-1826 SVLPRTGDGINPS
+1826 PVLPKTGDGINPS

>member
-13 MVFNVLVSGVG
+13 MVFNVLVSGIG

-55 NKNQIIQKSK
+55 NKNQIIKESK
-65 NTVLDKKP
+65 NTGLDKKP

-155 PETKEENLESEK
+155 PEIKEENLESEK
-167 ISFEKQEKGMI
+167 IAFEKQEKGLI
-178 IKVDAPKETFPKGT
+178 IKVDAPKGAFPKGT

-246 VNLKLYHLVNGVPKI
+246 VNLKLYHLVNGVPKV
-261 IDTKMASKC
+261 IDTKMASKG

-284 KVSHFSEF
+284 KVSHLSEF

-473 TSKNPKEVD
+473 TAKNPKEVD

-588 ELDSRFN
+588 YLDSRFN

-607 IISYTLFDGKTHTHH
+607 TISYYFDGKTHTHH
-622 INPKPNVDP
+622 INPKPNVNPD
-631 NETLAKWAN
+631 EALAKWAN

-685 PDTFRLKQA
+685 LDTFRLKQA
-694 EFNSTGDDIST
+694 EFNSTGDDISGS
-705 KYKSIEYEELKNYLK
+705 KYKSIKYEELKNYLK
-720 FDNNM
+720 FDSNM

-747 QEKQWYLFYKSTYEK
+747 QEKQWYLFYKSTYEE

-774 KEDTIP
+774 KESIITGH
-780 KVSYYQVA
+780 SYYQVA

-798 TNKIKIKKVDSNT
+798 TNKIKIKKVDSDNT
-811 NKPLGNAKFKII
+811 NKPLGNAKFKIV
-823 KVGDPNKVWN
+823 KVGDPSKVWN

-869 LPVKVINGEATIA
+869 IPVKVINGEATIA

-897 KWENQDETPLM
+897 KWENQDGTPLM

-938 TWTNLDKTDEHGND
+938 TWTNLDKTDKHGND

-976 TYGEDSQSGGLT
+976 DYGADSQSGGLT
-988 VTNKKIEPPTRD
+988 VTNKKLKPWTPMIPPTRD

-1011 DKDLV
+1011 NNDLV

-1034 KKLDLTKANN
+1034 T
-1044 WTGVFKKLPVSAT
+1044 
-1057 LGGKIH
+1057 
-1063 EYTVKETGESGNAI
+1063 
-1077 QLVGKWYKV
+1077 
-1086 TYEGTMKDG
+1086 
-1095 LTVTNK
+1095 
-1101 EKTPWTPME
+1101 
-1110 PPTRDLKVTKV
+1110 
-1121 WKDKDDKDLV
+1121 
-1131 GPVEKIEVELYKDG
+1131 
-1145 TPTGTKLDLTKA
+1145 
-1157 NNWTGV
+1157 
-1163 FKKLPVSA
+1163 
-1171 TLGGKIHE
+1171 
-1179 YTVKE
+1179 
-1184 TGESG
+1184 
-1189 NAIQLVGKWYKV
+1189 
-1201 TYEGTM
+1201 
-1207 KDGLTVTNKEKTPWT
+1207 
-1222 PMEPPT
+1222 
-1228 RDLKVTKVWKDKDDK
+1228 
-1243 DLVGPVEK
+1243 
-1251 IEVELY
+1251 
-1257 KDGVATG
+1257 
-1264 KKLDLTKA
+1264 KLDLTKA

-1302 SGNAIQFGGKWY
+1302 SGNAIQFVGKWY
-1314 GVTYGGTMKDGL
+1314 GVTYGGKMKDGL

-1396 LPVSATLDGPIHKYT
+1396 LPVSATLGGPIHKYT
-1411 VKETGESGNAIQLVG
+1411 VKETGESGNAIQFVG
-1426 KWYGVT
+1426 KWYGVI

-1437 KDGLTVTNKE
+1437 ADGLTVTNKE

-1471 DKDLV
+1471 NNDLNA
-1476 GPVEKIEVELY
+1476 PVEKIEVELY

-1498 LTKANNWTGTF
+1498 LTKTNNWTGTF

-1553 KDGLTVT
+1553 ADGLTVT
-1560 NKEKRPWTPMEPPFR
+1560 NKEKTPWTPMEPPFR
-1575 NIKVEKNWNLLG
+1575 NIKVVKNWNLLG

-1607 NKLELNKDNNWS
+1607 NKLELNESNSWT

-1634 TYYNYTV
+1634 NYYNYTV

-1652 FGGMQFRVN
+1652 FGGMQFSVN

-1774 YKVIYGGSMRDGITI
+1774 YKVIYGGSMGDGITI

-1810 TPNKPTPPKPN
+1810 TPPKPN
-1821 TPNPR
+1821 TPSPR
-1826 SVLPRTGDGINPS
+1826 PVLPRTGDGINPS

>member
-13 MVFNVLVSGVG
+13 MVFNVLVSGIG
-24 NNLSYADNNVAYNQN
+24 NNLSYADDKVAYSQN
-39 VSANKT
+39 VSADKAFT
-45 LNGSEKTLKN
+45 RSERTLKN

-73 IDKKPENPNKK
+73 IDKKPENLNKN

-155 PETKEENLESEK
+155 PEIKEENLESEK
-167 ISFEKQEKGMI
+167 ISFEKQEKGLI
-178 IKVDAPKETFPKGT
+178 IKVDAPKGAFPKGT

-220 QPAKGTEV
+220 QPTKGTEV

-246 VNLKLYHLVNGVPKI
+246 VNLKLYHLVNGVPKV
-261 IDTKMASKC
+261 IDTKMASKG

-284 KVSHFSEF
+284 KVSHLSEF

-473 TSKNPKEVD
+473 TAKNPKEVD
-482 AKIIDFNIIRT
+482 AKITDFNIIRT

-588 ELDSRFN
+588 YLDSRFN

-607 IISYTLFDGKTHTHH
+607 TISYYFDGKTHTHH
-622 INPKPNVDP
+622 INPKPNVNPD
-631 NETLAKWAN
+631 EALAKWAN

-685 PDTFRLKQA
+685 LDTFRLKQA
-694 EFNSTGDDIST
+694 EFNSTGDDISES
-705 KYKSIEYEELKNYLK
+705 KYKSIKYEELKNYLK
-720 FDNNM
+720 FDSNM

-747 QEKQWYLFYKSTYEK
+747 QATQWYLFYKSTYEK

-774 KEDTIP
+774 KESIITGN
-780 KVSYYQVA
+780 SYYQVA

-798 TNKIKIKKVDSNT
+798 TNKIKIKKVDSDNT
-811 NKPLGNAKFKII
+811 NKPLGNAKFKIV
-823 KVGDPNKVWN
+823 KVGDPSKVWN

-869 LPVKVINGEATIA
+869 IPVKVINGEATIA

-897 KWENQDETPLM
+897 KWKNQDGTPLM

-976 TYGEDSQSGGLT
+976 DYGADSQSGGLT
-988 VTNKKIEPPTRD
+988 VTNKK
-1000 LKVTKVWKDKD
+1000 LK
-1011 DKDLV
+1011 
-1016 GPVEKIEVEL
+1016 
-1026 YKDGAATG
+1026 
-1034 KKLDLTKANN
+1034 
-1044 WTGVFKKLPVSAT
+1044 
-1057 LGGKIH
+1057 
-1063 EYTVKETGESGNAI
+1063 
-1077 QLVGKWYKV
+1077 
-1086 TYEGTMKDG
+1086 
-1095 LTVTNK
+1095 
-1101 EKTPWTPME
+1101 
-1110 PPTRDLKVTKV
+1110 
-1121 WKDKDDKDLV
+1121 
-1131 GPVEKIEVELYKDG
+1131 
-1145 TPTGTKLDLTKA
+1145 
-1157 NNWTGV
+1157 
-1163 FKKLPVSA
+1163 
-1171 TLGGKIHE
+1171 
-1179 YTVKE
+1179 
-1184 TGESG
+1184 
-1189 NAIQLVGKWYKV
+1189 
-1201 TYEGTM
+1201 
-1207 KDGLTVTNKEKTPWT
+1207 
-1222 PMEPPT
+1222 
-1228 RDLKVTKVWKDKDDK
+1228 
-1243 DLVGPVEK
+1243 
-1251 IEVELY
+1251 
-1257 KDGVATG
+1257 
-1264 KKLDLTKA
+1264 
-1272 NNWTGEFKKLP
+1272 
-1283 VSATLGGP
+1283 
-1291 IHKYTVKETGE
+1291 
-1302 SGNAIQFGGKWY
+1302 
-1314 GVTYGGTMKDGL
+1314 
-1326 TVTNK
+1326 
-1331 EKTPWT
+1331 PWT

-1373 DGAATGT
+1373 DG
-1380 KLDLTKA
+1380 
-1387 NNWTGEFKK
+1387 
-1396 LPVSATLDGPIHKYT
+1396 
-1411 VKETGESGNAIQLVG
+1411 
-1426 KWYGVT
+1426 
-1432 YGGTM
+1432 
-1437 KDGLTVTNKE
+1437 
-1447 KTPWT
+1447 
-1452 PMIPPTRDLK
+1452 
-1462 VTKVWKDKD
+1462 
-1471 DKDLV
+1471 
-1476 GPVEKIEVELY
+1476 
-1487 KDGVATGKKLD
+1487 VATGKKLD
-1498 LTKANNWTGTF
+1498 LTKTNNWTGTF

-1553 KDGLTVT
+1553 KDGLIVT
-1560 NKEKRPWTPMEPPFR
+1560 NKEKTPWTPMEPPFR
-1575 NIKVEKNWNLLG
+1575 NIKVVKNWNLLG

-1619 GEFKKLPVAEKLGST
+1619 GVFKKLPVAEKLGST
-1634 TYYNYTV
+1634 NYYNYTV

-1652 FGGMQFRVN
+1652 FGGMQFSVN
-1661 YTGDMKDGFKIT
+1661 YTGDMKDGLKIT
-1673 NNYTPP
+1673 NSYTPP
-1679 YTPWTPPTVDKID
+1679 YTPWTPPTKEKLD

-1720 EGKATGKRLELNK
+1720 DGKATGKRLELNK
-1733 ANKWSGEFTDLEA
+1733 VNKWSGEFTDLEA

-1752 YYRYTIKEVG
+1752 YYKYTIKEVG

-1789 TNKKEDPPKPP
+1789 TNKKEEPPKPP
-1800 TPNKPTPNKP
+1800 TPPGPK
-1810 TPNKPTPPKPN
+1810 TPPSPK
-1821 TPNPR
+1821 TPPGPKTPPPPR
-1826 SVLPRTGDGINPS
+1826 RILPRTGDGINPS
-1839 TFAWLILALGACLSL
+1839 TFAFLILLLGAGLSII
-1854 VGYRLRKHAK
+1854 GYRVRKDAK